1 MKEKL
6 KFLTKENYTFLIA
19 IPALASLVLFFYE
32 KILGTIGFIL
42 CLVLY
47 FYIKKIDEDRTDFF
61 QEYVDE
67 MDYSFDEIT
76 KNVVFQM
83 PFPIVILEDGKV
95 IKWHNSN
102 FKGLFEA
109 KNLIGKNINNFIAD
123 FSDID
128 FEENTS
134 RSKKV
139 NIYDK
144 TYEFYY
150 STIDRDKYDEKLTF
164 IYGIDNSQDERVK
177 KIFKDRRLVVLSM
190 YIDNYDDLRQSTKA
204 SFRSSLTGEIDRIIM
219 NYFEKYGAIVRKYE
233 NDRYMVMVHYTD
245 YQKIYENKFQILDL
259 VREVDRGN
267 SIQPTLSIGVGLA
280 GKNPL
285 DVYEDS
291 RISIDIALSRGGD
304 QVVIK
309 EGETYEYLGGKSK
322 ATEKTSKV
330 RSRVISQ
337 ALKRMIQSSS
347 KVFVMGHNNPDMDA
361 FGSAL
366 GIYEV
371 VKKSQKDCYFLLNE
385 VNKPIENIYNRT
397 VENLEGFR
405 EDVISEIKALELMDQ
420 SSLVIVTDN
429 HRKNSTEAPSLL
441 DKTDQIVVIDHHRR
455 GNDYI
460 RNATISYIEPYA
472 SSASELVTEIL
483 YYYDESF
490 KARVPVAE
498 ALLAGL
504 TVDTKN
510 FVYQTGVRT
519 FESAS
524 ILKRWG
530 ADSIIIKR
538 MFKDDFEIVKYKSEV
553 IADSIVV
560 NDFIAVGHFNRE
572 MDGSTLI
579 ASQAAD
585 DLLNI
590 KGVKASFVLTR
601 SNDKI
606 HISGRSLGDIS
617 VQLILERIGGGGHL
631 TAAATQLNMSI
642 KEAELM
648 LKKAIDEYLKEEMTD
663 DEGNSNWRYK
673 KNR

>member
-6 KFLTKENYTFLIA
+6 KYFTKENYLFIL
-19 IPALASLVLFFYE
+19 ALPLVISIILFFYE
-32 KILGTIGFIL
+32 KIFATIGLIL
-42 CLVLY
+42 VVVLY
-47 FYIKKIDEDRTDFF
+47 FYIRKIDEHNEDFF
-61 QEYVDE
+61 QSYIDE

-76 KNVVFQM
+76 KNIVFQM
-83 PFPIVILEDGKV
+83 PFPIVILEEGKI

-102 FKGLFEA
+102 FKELFKA
-109 KNLIGKNINNFIAD
+109 KNLIGKSINSFVSDFNEID
-123 FSDID
+123 FSKESDKAI
-128 FEENTS
+128 T
-134 RSKKV
+134 V

-144 TYEFYY
+144 TFEFYY
-150 STIDRDKYDEKLTF
+150 STIKREKYGKELTF
-164 IYGIDNSQDERVK
+164 VYGIDNTSDENIK

-204 SFRSSLTGEIDRIIM
+204 SDRSSLTGEIDRIIM
-219 NYFEKYGAIVRKYE
+219 NYFEKYGAMVRKYE
-233 NDRYMVMVHYTD
+233 NDRYMVMIHYDD
-245 YQKIYENKFQILDL
+245 YVKIYESKFKILDL
-259 VREVDRGN
+259 VREVKKGN
-267 SIQPTLSIGVGLA
+267 SIEPTLSVGVGLS
-280 GKNPL
+280 GSKPI
-285 DVYEDS
+285 DIYEES
-291 RISIDIALSRGGD
+291 RVSIDIALSRGGD

-309 EGETYEYLGGKSK
+309 EGDNYEYYGGKSK
-322 ATEKTSKV
+322 ATEKISKV

-337 ALKRMIQSSS
+337 ALKRMVENSS
-347 KVFVMGHNNPDMDA
+347 KVFVMGHNNPDMDS

-366 GIYEV
+366 GIYEGI
-371 VKKSQKDCYFLLNE
+371 KSIGKDCYFVLNG
-385 VNKPIENIYNRT
+385 VNKPIENIYNKT
-397 VENLEGFR
+397 IEDLEGFR
-405 EDVISEIKALELMDQ
+405 ENIVTEIRALELMDQ
-420 SSLVIVTDN
+420 GSLVIVTDN
-429 HRKNSTEAPSLL
+429 HRKNSTEAPSIL
-441 DKTDQIVVIDHHRR
+441 DKTDQIVIIDHHRR

-483 YYYDESF
+483 NYFDESF

-519 FESAS
+519 FEAAS

-538 MFKDDFEIVKYKSEV
+538 MFKDDFQIVKYKSEV
-553 IADSIVV
+553 IADSTVV
-560 NDFIAVGHFNRE
+560 NDFIAIGHFNRE

-590 KGVKASFVLTR
+590 KGVRASFVLTK
-601 SNDKI
+601 SNDRI

-631 TAAATQLNMSI
+631 TSAATQLDMSI
-642 KEAELM
+642 DEAEVM
-648 LKKAIDEYLKEEMTD
+648 LKKAIKEYLEEEVEDYEDNT
-663 DEGNSNWRYK
+663 N
-673 KNR
+673 

>member
-6 KFLTKENYTFLIA
+6 KYFTKENYLFIL
-19 IPALASLVLFFYE
+19 ALPLVISIILFFYE
-32 KILGTIGFIL
+32 KIFATIGIIL
-42 CLVLY
+42 VVVLY
-47 FYIKKIDEDRTDFF
+47 FYIRKIDEHNEDFF
-61 QEYVDE
+61 QSYIDE

-76 KNVVFQM
+76 KNIVFQM
-83 PFPIVILEDGKV
+83 PFPIVILEEGKI

-102 FKGLFEA
+102 FKELFEA
-109 KNLIGKNINNFIAD
+109 KNLIGKSINSFVSDFNEID
-123 FSDID
+123 FSKESDKAI
-128 FEENTS
+128 T
-134 RSKKV
+134 V

-144 TYEFYY
+144 TFEFYY
-150 STIDRDKYDEKLTF
+150 STIKREKYSKELTF
-164 IYGIDNSQDERVK
+164 VYGIDNTSDENIK

-204 SFRSSLTGEIDRIIM
+204 SDRSSLTGEIDRIIM
-219 NYFEKYGAIVRKYE
+219 NYFEKYGAMVRKYE
-233 NDRYMVMVHYTD
+233 NDRYMVMIHYDD
-245 YQKIYENKFQILDL
+245 YVKIYESKFKILDL
-259 VREVDRGN
+259 VREVKKGN
-267 SIQPTLSIGVGLA
+267 SIEPTLSVGVGLS
-280 GKNPL
+280 GSKPI
-285 DVYEDS
+285 DIYEES
-291 RISIDIALSRGGD
+291 RVSIDIALSRGGD

-309 EGETYEYLGGKSK
+309 EGDNYEYYGGKSK
-322 ATEKTSKV
+322 ATEKISKV

-337 ALKRMIQSSS
+337 ALKRMVENSS
-347 KVFVMGHNNPDMDA
+347 KVFVMGHNNPDMDS

-366 GIYEV
+366 GIYEGI
-371 VKKSQKDCYFLLNE
+371 KSIGKDCYFVLNG

-397 VENLEGFR
+397 IEDLEGFR
-405 EDVISEIKALELMDQ
+405 ENIVTEIRALELMDQ
-420 SSLVIVTDN
+420 GSLVIVTDN
-429 HRKNSTEAPSLL
+429 HRKNSTEAPSIL
-441 DKTDQIVVIDHHRR
+441 DKTDQIVIIDHHRR

-483 YYYDESF
+483 NYFDESF

-519 FESAS
+519 FEAAS

-538 MFKDDFEIVKYKSEV
+538 MFKDDFQIVKYKSEV
-553 IADSIVV
+553 IADSTVV
-560 NDFIAVGHFNRE
+560 NDFIAIGHFNRE

-590 KGVKASFVLTR
+590 KGVRASFVLTK
-601 SNDKI
+601 SNDRI

-631 TAAATQLNMSI
+631 TSAATQLDMSI
-642 KEAELM
+642 DEAEVM
-648 LKKAIDEYLKEEMTD
+648 LKKAIKEYLEEEIEDYEDNT
-663 DEGNSNWRYK
+663 N
-673 KNR
+673 

>member
-1 MKEKL
+1 MKDKL
-6 KFLTKENYTFLIA
+6 RYFTKENYIFILILPLL
-19 IPALASLVLFFYE
+19 ISLILFFYE
-32 KILGTIGFIL
+32 KIFATIGLIFVVL
-42 CLVLY
+42 LY
-47 FYIKKIDEDRTDFF
+47 FYIKNIDDKNEDFF
-61 QEYVDE
+61 QAYIDE
-67 MDYSFDEIT
+67 MDYSFEEIT

-83 PFPIVILEDGKV
+83 PFPIVILEDGKT

-102 FKGLFEA
+102 FKELFEA
-109 KNLIGKNINNFIAD
+109 KNLIGKSVNNFITD
-123 FSDID
+123 FNSVD
-128 FEENTS
+128 FTKQS
-134 RSKKV
+134 SKPITV

-144 TYEFYY
+144 VYEFYY
-150 STIDRDKYDEKLTF
+150 STIKREKFDDELTF
-164 IYGIDNSQDERVK
+164 IYGIDNTSDENIK
-177 KIFKDRRLVVLSM
+177 KIFKDRRLVFFTM
-190 YIDNYDDLRQSTKA
+190 YIDNFDDLRQSTKA
-204 SFRSSLTGEIDRIIM
+204 SDRSSLTGEIDKQIM
-219 NYFEKYGAIVRKYE
+219 NYFDKYGAMVRKYE
-233 NDRYMVMVHYTD
+233 NDRYMVMIHYED
-245 YQKIYENKFQILDL
+245 YQKIYEDKFKILDF
-259 VREVDRGN
+259 VREIKKGN
-267 SIQPTLSIGVGLA
+267 SIQPTLSIGVGLS
-280 GKNPL
+280 GSKPYNI
-285 DVYEDS
+285 YEES

-309 EGETYEYLGGKSK
+309 EGDNYEYFGGKSK
-322 ATEKTSKV
+322 ATEKISKV

-337 ALKRMIQSSS
+337 TLKRLVETSS
-347 KVFVMGHNNPDMDA
+347 KVFVMGHNNPDMDS

-366 GIYEV
+366 GIYEGI
-371 VKKSQKDCYFLLNE
+371 KSIGKECYFVLND

-397 VENLEGFR
+397 VEDLEGFR
-405 EDVISEIKALELMDQ
+405 EDIVTEIKALELMDQ
-420 SSLVIVTDN
+420 RSLVIVTDN

-441 DKTDQIVVIDHHRR
+441 DKTDQIVIIDHHRR

-483 YYYDESF
+483 NYFDESF

-519 FESAS
+519 FEAAS

-553 IADSIVV
+553 IADSTIV
-560 NDFIAVGHFNRE
+560 NDFIAIGHFNRE

-631 TAAATQLNMSI
+631 TSAATQLDMSI
-642 KEAELM
+642 EEAEIM
-648 LKKAIDEYLKEEMTD
+648 LKKAIKEYLEEELQ
-663 DEGNSNWRYK
+663 DEDNIN
-673 KNR
+673 

>member
-6 KFLTKENYTFLIA
+6 RYFTKENYIFILILPL
-19 IPALASLVLFFYE
+19 IISIILFFYE
-32 KILGTIGFIL
+32 KIFATIGLIL
-42 CLVLY
+42 VVLLY
-47 FYIKKIDEDRTDFF
+47 FYIKKIDDNNEDFF
-61 QEYVDE
+61 QAYIDE
-67 MDYSFDEIT
+67 LDYSFDEIT

-83 PFPIVILEDGKV
+83 PFPIVILEDGKT

-102 FKGLFEA
+102 FKELFEA
-109 KNLIGKNINNFIAD
+109 KNLIGKSVNNFITD
-123 FSDID
+123 FSQID
-128 FEENTS
+128 F
-134 RSKKV
+134 SKQSTDPITV
-139 NIYDK
+139 DIYDK
-144 TYEFYY
+144 VYEFYY
-150 STIDRDKYDEKLTF
+150 STIKREKFDDELTF
-164 IYGIDNSQDERVK
+164 VYGIDNTSDENIK
-177 KIFKDRRLVVLSM
+177 KIFKDRRLVVLTM
-190 YIDNYDDLRQSTKA
+190 YIDNFDDLRQSTKA
-204 SFRSSLTGEIDRIIM
+204 SDRSSLTGEIDRIIM
-219 NYFEKYGAIVRKYE
+219 NYFEKFGAMVRKYE
-233 NDRYMVMVHYTD
+233 NDRYMVMIHYDD
-245 YQKIYENKFQILDL
+245 YKKIYDSKFKILDL
-259 VREVDRGN
+259 VREVKKGN
-267 SIQPTLSIGVGLA
+267 SIQPTLSVGVGLS
-280 GKNPL
+280 GSKPI
-285 DVYEDS
+285 DIYEES

-309 EGETYEYLGGKSK
+309 EGDNYEYFGGKSK
-322 ATEKTSKV
+322 ATEKISKV

-337 ALKRMIQSSS
+337 ALKRMVETSS
-347 KVFVMGHNNPDMDA
+347 KVFVMGHNNPDMDS

-366 GIYEV
+366 GIYEGI
-371 VKKSQKDCYFLLNE
+371 KSIGKECYFVLNE

-397 VENLEGFR
+397 VEDLEGFR
-405 EDVISEIKALELMDQ
+405 ENVVTEIKALELMDQ
-420 SSLVIVTDN
+420 GSLVIVTDN
-429 HRKNSTEAPSLL
+429 HRKNSTEAPSLV
-441 DKTDQIVVIDHHRR
+441 DRTEQIVIIDHHRR

-483 YYYDESF
+483 NYFDESF

-519 FESAS
+519 FEAAS

-553 IADSIVV
+553 IADSTVV
-560 NDFIAVGHFNRE
+560 NDFIAIGHFNRE

-631 TAAATQLNMSI
+631 TSAATQLDMSI
-642 KEAELM
+642 EEAEIM
-648 LKKAIDEYLKEEMTD
+648 LKKAIKEYLEE
-663 DEGNSNWRYK
+663 EVE
-673 KNR
+673 KNEDNIN

>member
-6 KFLTKENYTFLIA
+6 RYFTKENYIFILILPL
-19 IPALASLVLFFYE
+19 IISIILFFYE
-32 KILGTIGFIL
+32 KIFATIGLIL
-42 CLVLY
+42 VVLLY
-47 FYIKKIDEDRTDFF
+47 FYIKKIDDNNEDFF
-61 QEYVDE
+61 QAYIDE
-67 MDYSFDEIT
+67 LDYSFDEIT

-83 PFPIVILEDGKV
+83 PFPIVILEDGKT

-102 FKGLFEA
+102 FKELFEA
-109 KNLIGKNINNFIAD
+109 KNLIGKSVNNFITD
-123 FSDID
+123 FSQID
-128 FEENTS
+128 F
-134 RSKKV
+134 SKQSTDPITV
-139 NIYDK
+139 DIYDK
-144 TYEFYY
+144 VYEFYY
-150 STIDRDKYDEKLTF
+150 STIKREKFDDELTF
-164 IYGIDNSQDERVK
+164 VYGIDNTSDENIK
-177 KIFKDRRLVVLSM
+177 KIFKDRRLVVLTM
-190 YIDNYDDLRQSTKA
+190 YIDNFDDLRQSTKA
-204 SFRSSLTGEIDRIIM
+204 SDRSSLTGEIDRIIM
-219 NYFEKYGAIVRKYE
+219 NYFEKFGAMVRKYE
-233 NDRYMVMVHYTD
+233 NDRYMVMIHYDD
-245 YQKIYENKFQILDL
+245 YKKIYDSKFKILDL
-259 VREVDRGN
+259 VREVKKGN
-267 SIQPTLSIGVGLA
+267 SIQPTLSVGVGLS
-280 GKNPL
+280 GSKPI
-285 DVYEDS
+285 DIYEES

-309 EGETYEYLGGKSK
+309 EGDNYEYFGGKSK
-322 ATEKTSKV
+322 ATEKISKV

-337 ALKRMIQSSS
+337 ALKRMVETSS
-347 KVFVMGHNNPDMDA
+347 KVFVMGHNNPDMDS

-366 GIYEV
+366 GIYEGI
-371 VKKSQKDCYFLLNE
+371 KSIGKECYFVLNE

-397 VENLEGFR
+397 VEDLEGFR
-405 EDVISEIKALELMDQ
+405 ENVVTEIKALELMDQ
-420 SSLVIVTDN
+420 GSLVIVTDN
-429 HRKNSTEAPSLL
+429 HRKNSTEAPSLV
-441 DKTDQIVVIDHHRR
+441 DRTEQIVIIDHHRR

-483 YYYDESF
+483 NYFDESF

-519 FESAS
+519 FEAAS

-553 IADSIVV
+553 IADSTVV
-560 NDFIAVGHFNRE
+560 NDFIAIGHFNRE

-631 TAAATQLNMSI
+631 TSAATQLDMSI
-642 KEAELM
+642 EEAEIM
-648 LKKAIDEYLKEEMTD
+648 LKKAIKEYLEEEVEENED
-663 DEGNSNWRYK
+663 NIN
-673 KNR
+673 

>member
-6 KFLTKENYTFLIA
+6 RYFTKENYIFILILPL
-19 IPALASLVLFFYE
+19 IISIILFFYE
-32 KILGTIGFIL
+32 KIFATIGLIL
-42 CLVLY
+42 VVLLY
-47 FYIKKIDEDRTDFF
+47 FYIKKIDDNNEDFF
-61 QEYVDE
+61 QAYIDE
-67 MDYSFDEIT
+67 LDYSFDEIT

-83 PFPIVILEDGKV
+83 PFPIVILEDGKT

-102 FKGLFEA
+102 FKELFEA
-109 KNLIGKNINNFIAD
+109 KNLIGKSVNNFITD
-123 FSDID
+123 FSQID
-128 FEENTS
+128 F
-134 RSKKV
+134 SKQSTDPITV
-139 NIYDK
+139 DIYDK
-144 TYEFYY
+144 VYEFYY
-150 STIDRDKYDEKLTF
+150 STIKREKFDDELTF
-164 IYGIDNSQDERVK
+164 VYGIDNTSDENIK
-177 KIFKDRRLVVLSM
+177 KIFKDRRLVVLTM
-190 YIDNYDDLRQSTKA
+190 YIDNFDDLRQSTKA
-204 SFRSSLTGEIDRIIM
+204 SDRSSLTGEIDRIIM
-219 NYFEKYGAIVRKYE
+219 NYFEKYGAMVRKYE
-233 NDRYMVMVHYTD
+233 NDRYMVMIHYDD
-245 YQKIYENKFQILDL
+245 YKKIYDSKFKILDL
-259 VREVDRGN
+259 VRDVKKGN
-267 SIQPTLSIGVGLA
+267 SIQPTLSVGVGLS
-280 GKNPL
+280 GSKPI
-285 DVYEDS
+285 DVYEES

-309 EGETYEYLGGKSK
+309 EGDNYEYFGGKSK
-322 ATEKTSKV
+322 ATEKISKV

-337 ALKRMIQSSS
+337 ALKRMVETSS
-347 KVFVMGHNNPDMDA
+347 KVFVMGHNNPDMDS

-366 GIYEV
+366 GIYEGI
-371 VKKSQKDCYFLLNE
+371 KSIGKECYFVLNE

-397 VENLEGFR
+397 VEDLEGFR
-405 EDVISEIKALELMDQ
+405 ENVVTEIKALELMDQ
-420 SSLVIVTDN
+420 GSLVIVTDN
-429 HRKNSTEAPSLL
+429 HRKNSTEAPSLI
-441 DKTDQIVVIDHHRR
+441 DRTEQIVIIDHHRR

-483 YYYDESF
+483 NYFDESF

-519 FESAS
+519 FEVAS

-553 IADSIVV
+553 IADSTVV
-560 NDFIAVGHFNRE
+560 NDFIAIGHFNRE

-631 TAAATQLNMSI
+631 TSAATQLDMSI
-642 KEAELM
+642 EEAEIM
-648 LKKAIDEYLKEEMTD
+648 LKKAIKEYLEE
-663 DEGNSNWRYK
+663 EVE
-673 KNR
+673 KNEDNIN

>member
-6 KFLTKENYTFLIA
+6 RYFTKENYIFILILPL
-19 IPALASLVLFFYE
+19 IISIILFFYE
-32 KILGTIGFIL
+32 KIFATIGLIL
-42 CLVLY
+42 VVLLY
-47 FYIKKIDEDRTDFF
+47 FYIRKIDDNNEDFF
-61 QEYVDE
+61 QAYIDE
-67 MDYSFDEIT
+67 LDYSFDEIT

-83 PFPIVILEDGKV
+83 PFPIVILEDGKT

-102 FKGLFEA
+102 FKELFEA
-109 KNLIGKNINNFIAD
+109 KNLIGKSVNNFITD
-123 FSDID
+123 FSQID
-128 FEENTS
+128 F
-134 RSKKV
+134 SKQSTDPITV
-139 NIYDK
+139 DIYDK
-144 TYEFYY
+144 VYEFYY
-150 STIDRDKYDEKLTF
+150 STIKREKFDDELTF
-164 IYGIDNSQDERVK
+164 VYGIDNTSDENIK
-177 KIFKDRRLVVLSM
+177 KIFKDRRLVVLTM
-190 YIDNYDDLRQSTKA
+190 YIDNFDDLRQSTKA
-204 SFRSSLTGEIDRIIM
+204 SDRSSLTGEIDRIIM
-219 NYFEKYGAIVRKYE
+219 NYFEKFGAMVRKYE
-233 NDRYMVMVHYTD
+233 NDRYMAMIHYDD
-245 YQKIYENKFQILDL
+245 YKKIYDSKFKILDL
-259 VREVDRGN
+259 VREVKKGN
-267 SIQPTLSIGVGLA
+267 SIQPTLSVGVGLS
-280 GKNPL
+280 GSKPI
-285 DVYEDS
+285 DIYEES

-309 EGETYEYLGGKSK
+309 EGDNYEYFGGKSK
-322 ATEKTSKV
+322 ATEKISKV

-337 ALKRMIQSSS
+337 ALKRMVETSS
-347 KVFVMGHNNPDMDA
+347 KVFVMGHNNPDMDS

-366 GIYEV
+366 GIYEGI
-371 VKKSQKDCYFLLNE
+371 KSIGKECYFVLNE

-397 VENLEGFR
+397 VEDLEGFR
-405 EDVISEIKALELMDQ
+405 ENVVTEIKALELMDQ
-420 SSLVIVTDN
+420 GSLVIVTDN
-429 HRKNSTEAPSLL
+429 HRKNSTEAPSLI
-441 DKTDQIVVIDHHRR
+441 DRTEQIVIIDHHRR

-483 YYYDESF
+483 NYFDESF

-519 FESAS
+519 FEAAS

-538 MFKDDFEIVKYKSEV
+538 MFKDDFKIVKYKSEV
-553 IADSIVV
+553 IADSTVV
-560 NDFIAVGHFNRE
+560 NDFIAIGHFNRE

-631 TAAATQLNMSI
+631 TSAATQLDMSI
-642 KEAELM
+642 EEAEIM
-648 LKKAIDEYLKEEMTD
+648 LKKAIKEYLEE
-663 DEGNSNWRYK
+663 EVE
-673 KNR
+673 KNEDNIN

>member
-6 KFLTKENYTFLIA
+6 KYFTKENYLFIL
-19 IPALASLVLFFYE
+19 ALPLVISIILFFYE
-32 KILGTIGFIL
+32 KIFATIGIIL
-42 CLVLY
+42 VVVLY
-47 FYIKKIDEDRTDFF
+47 FYIRKIDEHNEDFF
-61 QEYVDE
+61 QSYIDE

-76 KNVVFQM
+76 KNIVFQI
-83 PFPIVILEDGKV
+83 PFPIVILEEGKI

-102 FKGLFEA
+102 FKELFEA
-109 KNLIGKNINNFIAD
+109 KNLIGKSINSFVSDFNEID
-123 FSDID
+123 FSKESDKAI
-128 FEENTS
+128 T
-134 RSKKV
+134 V

-144 TYEFYY
+144 TFEFYY
-150 STIDRDKYDEKLTF
+150 STIKREKYGKELTF
-164 IYGIDNSQDERVK
+164 VYGIDNTSDENIK
-177 KIFKDRRLVVLSM
+177 KIFKERRLVVLSM

-204 SFRSSLTGEIDRIIM
+204 SDRSSLTGEIDRIIM
-219 NYFEKYGAIVRKYE
+219 NYFEKYGAMVRKYE
-233 NDRYMVMVHYTD
+233 NDRYMVMIHYDD
-245 YQKIYENKFQILDL
+245 YVKIYESKFKILDL
-259 VREVDRGN
+259 VREVKKGN
-267 SIQPTLSIGVGLA
+267 SIEPTLSVGVGLS
-280 GKNPL
+280 GSKPI
-285 DVYEDS
+285 DIYEES
-291 RISIDIALSRGGD
+291 RVSIDIALSRGGD

-309 EGETYEYLGGKSK
+309 EGDNYEYYGGKSK
-322 ATEKTSKV
+322 ATEKISKV

-337 ALKRMIQSSS
+337 ALKRMVENSS
-347 KVFVMGHNNPDMDA
+347 KVFVMGHNNPDMDS

-366 GIYEV
+366 GIYEGI
-371 VKKSQKDCYFLLNE
+371 KSIGKDCYFILNG

-397 VENLEGFR
+397 IEDLEGFR
-405 EDVISEIKALELMDQ
+405 ENIVTEIRALELMDQ
-420 SSLVIVTDN
+420 GSLVIVTDN
-429 HRKNSTEAPSLL
+429 HRKNSTEAPSIL
-441 DKTDQIVVIDHHRR
+441 DKTDQIVIIDHHRR

-483 YYYDESF
+483 NYFDESF

-519 FESAS
+519 FEAAS

-538 MFKDDFEIVKYKSEV
+538 MFKDDFQIVKYKSEV
-553 IADSIVV
+553 IADSTVV
-560 NDFIAVGHFNRE
+560 NDFIAIGHFNRE

-590 KGVKASFVLTR
+590 KGVRASFVLTK
-601 SNDKI
+601 SNDRI

-631 TAAATQLNMSI
+631 TSAATQLDMSI
-642 KEAELM
+642 DEAEVM
-648 LKKAIDEYLKEEMTD
+648 LKKAIKEYLEEEVEDYEDNT
-663 DEGNSNWRYK
+663 N
-673 KNR
+673 

>member
-6 KFLTKENYTFLIA
+6 KYFTKENYLFIL
-19 IPALASLVLFFYE
+19 ALPLVISIILFFYE
-32 KILGTIGFIL
+32 KIFATIGIIL
-42 CLVLY
+42 VVVLY
-47 FYIKKIDEDRTDFF
+47 FYIRKIDEHNEDFF
-61 QEYVDE
+61 QSYIDE

-76 KNVVFQM
+76 KNIVFQM
-83 PFPIVILEDGKV
+83 PFPIVILEEGKI

-102 FKGLFEA
+102 FKELFEA
-109 KNLIGKNINNFIAD
+109 KNLIGKSINSFVSDFNEID
-123 FSDID
+123 FSKESDKAI
-128 FEENTS
+128 T
-134 RSKKV
+134 V

-144 TYEFYY
+144 TFEFYY
-150 STIDRDKYDEKLTF
+150 STIKREKYGKELTF
-164 IYGIDNSQDERVK
+164 VYGIDNTSDENIK

-204 SFRSSLTGEIDRIIM
+204 SDRSSLTGEIDRIIM
-219 NYFEKYGAIVRKYE
+219 NYFEKYGAMVRKYE
-233 NDRYMVMVHYTD
+233 NDRYMVMIHYDD
-245 YQKIYENKFQILDL
+245 YVKIYESKFKILDL
-259 VREVDRGN
+259 VREVKKGN
-267 SIQPTLSIGVGLA
+267 SIEPTLSVGVGLS
-280 GKNPL
+280 GSKPI
-285 DVYEDS
+285 DIYEES
-291 RISIDIALSRGGD
+291 RVSIDIALSRGGD

-309 EGETYEYLGGKSK
+309 EGDNYEYYGGKSK
-322 ATEKTSKV
+322 ATEKISKV

-337 ALKRMIQSSS
+337 ALKRMVENSS
-347 KVFVMGHNNPDMDA
+347 KVFVMGHNNPDMDS

-366 GIYEV
+366 GIYEGI
-371 VKKSQKDCYFLLNE
+371 KSIGKDCYFVLNG

-397 VENLEGFR
+397 IEDLEGFR
-405 EDVISEIKALELMDQ
+405 ENIVTEIRALELMDQ
-420 SSLVIVTDN
+420 GSLVIVTDN
-429 HRKNSTEAPSLL
+429 HRKNSTEAPSIL
-441 DKTDQIVVIDHHRR
+441 DKTDQIVIIDHHRR

-483 YYYDESF
+483 NYFDESF

-519 FESAS
+519 FEAAS

-538 MFKDDFEIVKYKSEV
+538 MFKDDFQIVKYKSEV
-553 IADSIVV
+553 IADSTVV
-560 NDFIAVGHFNRE
+560 NDFIAIGHFNRE

-590 KGVKASFVLTR
+590 KGVRASFVLTK
-601 SNDKI
+601 SNDRI

-631 TAAATQLNMSI
+631 TSAATQLDMSI
-642 KEAELM
+642 DEAEVM
-648 LKKAIDEYLKEEMTD
+648 LKKAIKEYLEEEVEDYEDNT
-663 DEGNSNWRYK
+663 NWWC
-673 KNR
+673 

>member
-6 KFLTKENYTFLIA
+6 RYFTKENYIFILILPL
-19 IPALASLVLFFYE
+19 IISIILFFYE
-32 KILGTIGFIL
+32 KIFATIGLIL
-42 CLVLY
+42 VVLLY
-47 FYIKKIDEDRTDFF
+47 FYIKKIDDNNEDFF
-61 QEYVDE
+61 QAYIDE
-67 MDYSFDEIT
+67 LDYSFDEIT

-83 PFPIVILEDGKV
+83 PFPIVILEDGKT

-102 FKGLFEA
+102 FKELFEA
-109 KNLIGKNINNFIAD
+109 KNLIGKSVNNFITD
-123 FSDID
+123 FSQID
-128 FEENTS
+128 F
-134 RSKKV
+134 SKQSTDPITV
-139 NIYDK
+139 DIYDK
-144 TYEFYY
+144 VYEFYY
-150 STIDRDKYDEKLTF
+150 STIKREKFDDELTF
-164 IYGIDNSQDERVK
+164 VYGIDNTSDENIK
-177 KIFKDRRLVVLSM
+177 KIFKDRRLVVLTM
-190 YIDNYDDLRQSTKA
+190 YIDNFDDLRQSTKA
-204 SFRSSLTGEIDRIIM
+204 SDRSSLTGEIDRIIM
-219 NYFEKYGAIVRKYE
+219 NYFEKFGAMVRKYE
-233 NDRYMVMVHYTD
+233 NDRYMVMIHYDD
-245 YQKIYENKFQILDL
+245 YKKIYDSKFKILDL
-259 VREVDRGN
+259 VREVKKGN
-267 SIQPTLSIGVGLA
+267 SIQPTLSVGVGLS
-280 GKNPL
+280 GSKPI
-285 DVYEDS
+285 DIYEES

-309 EGETYEYLGGKSK
+309 EGDNYEYFGGKSK
-322 ATEKTSKV
+322 ATEKISKV

-337 ALKRMIQSSS
+337 ALKRMVETSS
-347 KVFVMGHNNPDMDA
+347 KVFIMGHNNPDMDS

-366 GIYEV
+366 GIYEGI
-371 VKKSQKDCYFLLNE
+371 KSIGKECYFVLNE

-397 VENLEGFR
+397 VEDLEGFR
-405 EDVISEIKALELMDQ
+405 ENVVTEIKALELMDQ
-420 SSLVIVTDN
+420 GSLVIVTDN
-429 HRKNSTEAPSLL
+429 HRKNSTEAPSLI
-441 DKTDQIVVIDHHRR
+441 DRTEQIVIIDHHRR

-483 YYYDESF
+483 NYFDESF

-519 FESAS
+519 FEAAS

-553 IADSIVV
+553 IADSTVV
-560 NDFIAVGHFNRE
+560 NDFIAIGHFNRE

-631 TAAATQLNMSI
+631 TSAATQLDMSI
-642 KEAELM
+642 EEAEIM
-648 LKKAIDEYLKEEMTD
+648 LKKAIKEYLEE
-663 DEGNSNWRYK
+663 EVE
-673 KNR
+673 KNEDNIN

>member
-6 KFLTKENYTFLIA
+6 RYFTKENYIFILILPL
-19 IPALASLVLFFYE
+19 IISIILFFYE
-32 KILGTIGFIL
+32 KIFATIGLIL
-42 CLVLY
+42 VVLLY
-47 FYIKKIDEDRTDFF
+47 FYIKKIDDNNEDFF
-61 QEYVDE
+61 QAYIDE
-67 MDYSFDEIT
+67 LDYSFDEIT

-83 PFPIVILEDGKV
+83 PFPIVILEDGKT

-102 FKGLFEA
+102 FKELFEA
-109 KNLIGKNINNFIAD
+109 KNLIGKSVNNFITD
-123 FSDID
+123 FSQID
-128 FEENTS
+128 F
-134 RSKKV
+134 SKQSTDPITV
-139 NIYDK
+139 DIYDK
-144 TYEFYY
+144 VYEFYY
-150 STIDRDKYDEKLTF
+150 STIKREKFDDELTF
-164 IYGIDNSQDERVK
+164 IYGIDNTSDENIK
-177 KIFKDRRLVVLSM
+177 KIFKDRRLVVLTM
-190 YIDNYDDLRQSTKA
+190 YIDNFDDLRQSTKA
-204 SFRSSLTGEIDRIIM
+204 SDRSSLTGEIDRIIM
-219 NYFEKYGAIVRKYE
+219 NYFEKYGAMVRKYE
-233 NDRYMVMVHYTD
+233 NDRYMVMIHYED
-245 YQKIYENKFQILDL
+245 YKKIYDSKFKILDL
-259 VREVDRGN
+259 VRDVKKGN
-267 SIQPTLSIGVGLA
+267 SIQPTLSVGVGLS
-280 GKNPL
+280 GSKPI
-285 DVYEDS
+285 DVYEES

-309 EGETYEYLGGKSK
+309 EGDNYEYFGGKSK
-322 ATEKTSKV
+322 ATEKISKV

-337 ALKRMIQSSS
+337 ALKRMVETSS
-347 KVFVMGHNNPDMDA
+347 KVFVMGHNNPDMDS

-366 GIYEV
+366 GIYEGI
-371 VKKSQKDCYFLLNE
+371 KSIGKECYFVLNE

-397 VENLEGFR
+397 VEDLEGFR
-405 EDVISEIKALELMDQ
+405 ENVVTEIKALELMDQ
-420 SSLVIVTDN
+420 GSLVIVTDN
-429 HRKNSTEAPSLL
+429 HRKNSTEAPSLI
-441 DKTDQIVVIDHHRR
+441 DRTEQIVIIDHHRR

-483 YYYDESF
+483 NYFDESF

-519 FESAS
+519 FEAAS

-553 IADSIVV
+553 IADSTVV
-560 NDFIAVGHFNRE
+560 NDFIAIGHFNRE

-631 TAAATQLNMSI
+631 TSAATQLDMSI
-642 KEAELM
+642 EEAEIM
-648 LKKAIDEYLKEEMTD
+648 LKKAIKEYLEE
-663 DEGNSNWRYK
+663 EVR
-673 KNR
+673 KNEDNIN

>member
-6 KFLTKENYTFLIA
+6 RYFTKENYIFILILPL
-19 IPALASLVLFFYE
+19 IISIILFFYE
-32 KILGTIGFIL
+32 KIFATIGLIL
-42 CLVLY
+42 VVLLY
-47 FYIKKIDEDRTDFF
+47 FYIKKIDDNNEDFF
-61 QEYVDE
+61 QAYIDE
-67 MDYSFDEIT
+67 LDYSFDEIT

-83 PFPIVILEDGKV
+83 PFPIVILEDGKT

-102 FKGLFEA
+102 FKELFEA
-109 KNLIGKNINNFIAD
+109 KNLIGKSVNNFITD
-123 FSDID
+123 FSQID
-128 FEENTS
+128 F
-134 RSKKV
+134 SKESTDPITV
-139 NIYDK
+139 DIYDK
-144 TYEFYY
+144 VYEFYY
-150 STIDRDKYDEKLTF
+150 STIKREKFDDELTF
-164 IYGIDNSQDERVK
+164 IYGIDNTSDENIK
-177 KIFKDRRLVVLSM
+177 KIFKDRRLVVLTM
-190 YIDNYDDLRQSTKA
+190 YIDNFDDLRQSTKA
-204 SFRSSLTGEIDRIIM
+204 SDRSSLTGEIDRIIM
-219 NYFEKYGAIVRKYE
+219 NYFEKYGAMVRKYE
-233 NDRYMVMVHYTD
+233 NDRYMVMIHYED
-245 YQKIYENKFQILDL
+245 YKKIYDSKFKILDL
-259 VREVDRGN
+259 VRDVKKGN
-267 SIQPTLSIGVGLA
+267 SIQPTLSVGVGLS
-280 GKNPL
+280 GSKPI
-285 DVYEDS
+285 DVYEES

-309 EGETYEYLGGKSK
+309 EGDNYEYFGGKSK
-322 ATEKTSKV
+322 ATEKISKV

-337 ALKRMIQSSS
+337 ALKRMVETSS
-347 KVFVMGHNNPDMDA
+347 KVFVMGHNNPDMDS

-366 GIYEV
+366 GIYEGI
-371 VKKSQKDCYFLLNE
+371 KSIGKECYFVLNE

-397 VENLEGFR
+397 VEDLEGFR
-405 EDVISEIKALELMDQ
+405 ENVVTEIKALELMDQ
-420 SSLVIVTDN
+420 GSLVIVTDN
-429 HRKNSTEAPSLL
+429 HRKNSTEAPSLI
-441 DKTDQIVVIDHHRR
+441 DRTEQIVIIDHHRR

-483 YYYDESF
+483 NYFDESF

-519 FESAS
+519 FEAAS

-553 IADSIVV
+553 IADSTVV
-560 NDFIAVGHFNRE
+560 NDFIAIGHFNRE

-631 TAAATQLNMSI
+631 TSAATQLDMSI
-642 KEAELM
+642 EEAEIM
-648 LKKAIDEYLKEEMTD
+648 LKKAIKEYLEE
-663 DEGNSNWRYK
+663 EVE
-673 KNR
+673 KNEDNIN

>member
-102 FKGLFEA
+102 FKDLFEA

-519 FESAS
+519 FEAAS

-642 KEAELM
+642 EEAELM

-663 DEGNSNWRYK
+663 DEGNSN
-673 KNR
+673 

>member
-6 KFLTKENYTFLIA
+6 KYFTKENYLFIL
-19 IPALASLVLFFYE
+19 ALPLVISIILFFYE
-32 KILGTIGFIL
+32 KIFATIGIIL
-42 CLVLY
+42 VVVLY
-47 FYIKKIDEDRTDFF
+47 FYIRKIDEHNEDFF
-61 QEYVDE
+61 QSYIDE

-76 KNVVFQM
+76 KNIVFQM
-83 PFPIVILEDGKV
+83 PFPIVILEEGKI

-102 FKGLFEA
+102 FKELFEA
-109 KNLIGKNINNFIAD
+109 KNLIGKSINSFVSDFNEID
-123 FSDID
+123 FSKESDKAI
-128 FEENTS
+128 T
-134 RSKKV
+134 V

-144 TYEFYY
+144 TFEFYY
-150 STIDRDKYDEKLTF
+150 STIKREKYGKELTF
-164 IYGIDNSQDERVK
+164 VYGIDNTSDENIK

-204 SFRSSLTGEIDRIIM
+204 SDRSSLTGEIDRIIM
-219 NYFEKYGAIVRKYE
+219 NYFEKYGAMVRKYE
-233 NDRYMVMVHYTD
+233 NDRYMVMIHYDD
-245 YQKIYENKFQILDL
+245 YVKIYESKFKILDL
-259 VREVDRGN
+259 VREVKKGN
-267 SIQPTLSIGVGLA
+267 SIEPTLSVGVGLS
-280 GKNPL
+280 GSKPI
-285 DVYEDS
+285 DIYEES
-291 RISIDIALSRGGD
+291 RVSIDIALSRGGD

-309 EGETYEYLGGKSK
+309 EGDNYEYYGGKSK
-322 ATEKTSKV
+322 ATEKISKV

-337 ALKRMIQSSS
+337 ALKRMVENSS
-347 KVFVMGHNNPDMDA
+347 KVFVMGHNNPDMDS

-366 GIYEV
+366 GIYEGI
-371 VKKSQKDCYFLLNE
+371 KSIGKDCYFILNG

-397 VENLEGFR
+397 IEDLEGFR
-405 EDVISEIKALELMDQ
+405 ENIVTEIRALELMDQ
-420 SSLVIVTDN
+420 GSLVIVTDN
-429 HRKNSTEAPSLL
+429 HRKNSTEAPSIL
-441 DKTDQIVVIDHHRR
+441 DKTDQIVIIDHHRR

-483 YYYDESF
+483 NYFDESF

-519 FESAS
+519 FEAAS

-538 MFKDDFEIVKYKSEV
+538 MFKDDFQIVKYKSEV
-553 IADSIVV
+553 IADSTVV
-560 NDFIAVGHFNRE
+560 NDFIAIGHFNRE

-590 KGVKASFVLTR
+590 KGVRASFVLTK
-601 SNDKI
+601 SNDRI

-631 TAAATQLNMSI
+631 TSAATQLDMSI
-642 KEAELM
+642 DEAEVM
-648 LKKAIDEYLKEEMTD
+648 LKKAIKEYLEEEVEDYEDNT
-663 DEGNSNWRYK
+663 K
-673 KNR
+673 

>member
-6 KFLTKENYTFLIA
+6 RYFTKENYIFILILPL
-19 IPALASLVLFFYE
+19 IISIILFFYE
-32 KILGTIGFIL
+32 KIFATIGLIL
-42 CLVLY
+42 VVLLY
-47 FYIKKIDEDRTDFF
+47 FYIKKIDDDNEDFF
-61 QEYVDE
+61 QAYIDE
-67 MDYSFDEIT
+67 LDYSFDEIT

-83 PFPIVILEDGKV
+83 PFPIVILEDGKT

-102 FKGLFEA
+102 FKELFEA
-109 KNLIGKNINNFIAD
+109 KNLIGKSVNNFITD
-123 FSDID
+123 FSQID
-128 FEENTS
+128 F
-134 RSKKV
+134 SKQSTDPITV
-139 NIYDK
+139 DIYDK
-144 TYEFYY
+144 VYEFYY
-150 STIDRDKYDEKLTF
+150 STIKREKFDDELTF
-164 IYGIDNSQDERVK
+164 VYGIDNTSDENIK
-177 KIFKDRRLVVLSM
+177 KIFKDRRLVVLTM
-190 YIDNYDDLRQSTKA
+190 YIDNFDDLRQSTKA
-204 SFRSSLTGEIDRIIM
+204 SDRSSLTGEIDRIIM
-219 NYFEKYGAIVRKYE
+219 NYFEKFGAMVRKYE
-233 NDRYMVMVHYTD
+233 NDRYMVMIHYDD
-245 YQKIYENKFQILDL
+245 YKKIYDSKFKILDL
-259 VREVDRGN
+259 VRDVKKGN
-267 SIQPTLSIGVGLA
+267 SIQPTLSVGVGLS
-280 GKNPL
+280 GSKPI
-285 DVYEDS
+285 DIYEES

-309 EGETYEYLGGKSK
+309 EGDNYEYFGGKSK
-322 ATEKTSKV
+322 ATEKISKV

-337 ALKRMIQSSS
+337 ALKRMVETSS
-347 KVFVMGHNNPDMDA
+347 KVFVMGHNNPDMDS

-366 GIYEV
+366 GIYEGI
-371 VKKSQKDCYFLLNE
+371 KSIGKECYFVLNE

-397 VENLEGFR
+397 VEDLEGFR
-405 EDVISEIKALELMDQ
+405 ENVVTEIKALELMDQ
-420 SSLVIVTDN
+420 GSLVIVTDN
-429 HRKNSTEAPSLL
+429 HRKNSTEAPSLI
-441 DKTDQIVVIDHHRR
+441 DRTEQIVIIDHHRR

-483 YYYDESF
+483 NYFDESF

-519 FESAS
+519 FEAAS

-553 IADSIVV
+553 IADSTVV
-560 NDFIAVGHFNRE
+560 NDFIAIGHFNRE

-631 TAAATQLNMSI
+631 TSAATQLDMSI
-642 KEAELM
+642 EEAEIM
-648 LKKAIDEYLKEEMTD
+648 LKKAIKEYLEE
-663 DEGNSNWRYK
+663 EVE
-673 KNR
+673 KNEDNIN

>member
-6 KFLTKENYTFLIA
+6 RYFTKENYIFILILPL
-19 IPALASLVLFFYE
+19 IISIILFFYE
-32 KILGTIGFIL
+32 KIFATIGLIL
-42 CLVLY
+42 VVLLY
-47 FYIKKIDEDRTDFF
+47 FYIKKIDDNNEDFF
-61 QEYVDE
+61 QAYIDE
-67 MDYSFDEIT
+67 LDYSFEEIT

-83 PFPIVILEDGKV
+83 PFPIVILEDGKT

-102 FKGLFEA
+102 FKELFEA
-109 KNLIGKNINNFIAD
+109 KNLIGKSVNNFITD
-123 FSDID
+123 FSQID
-128 FEENTS
+128 F
-134 RSKKV
+134 SKQSTDPITV
-139 NIYDK
+139 DIYDK
-144 TYEFYY
+144 VYEFYY
-150 STIDRDKYDEKLTF
+150 STIKREKFDDELTF
-164 IYGIDNSQDERVK
+164 VYGIDNTSDENIK
-177 KIFKDRRLVVLSM
+177 KIFKDRRLVVLTM
-190 YIDNYDDLRQSTKA
+190 YIDNFDDLRQSTKA
-204 SFRSSLTGEIDRIIM
+204 SDRSSLTGEIDRIIM
-219 NYFEKYGAIVRKYE
+219 NYFEKYGAMVRKYE
-233 NDRYMVMVHYTD
+233 NDRYMVMIHYDD
-245 YQKIYENKFQILDL
+245 YKKIYDSKFKILDL
-259 VREVDRGN
+259 VRDVKKGN
-267 SIQPTLSIGVGLA
+267 SIQPTLSVGVGLS
-280 GKNPL
+280 GSKPI
-285 DVYEDS
+285 DIYEES

-309 EGETYEYLGGKSK
+309 EGDNYEYFGGKSK
-322 ATEKTSKV
+322 ATEKISKV

-337 ALKRMIQSSS
+337 ALKRMVETSS
-347 KVFVMGHNNPDMDA
+347 KVFVMGHNNPDMDS

-366 GIYEV
+366 GIYEGI
-371 VKKSQKDCYFLLNE
+371 KSIGKECYFVLNE

-397 VENLEGFR
+397 VEDLEGFR
-405 EDVISEIKALELMDQ
+405 ENVVTEIKALELMDQ
-420 SSLVIVTDN
+420 GSLVIVTDN
-429 HRKNSTEAPSLL
+429 HRKNSTEAPSLI
-441 DKTDQIVVIDHHRR
+441 DRTEQIVIIDHHRR

-483 YYYDESF
+483 NYFDESF

-519 FESAS
+519 FEAAS

-553 IADSIVV
+553 IADSTVV
-560 NDFIAVGHFNRE
+560 NDFIAIGHFNRE

-631 TAAATQLNMSI
+631 TSAATQLDMSI
-642 KEAELM
+642 EEAEIM
-648 LKKAIDEYLKEEMTD
+648 LKKAIKEYLEE
-663 DEGNSNWRYK
+663 EVE
-673 KNR
+673 KNEDNIN

>member
-6 KFLTKENYTFLIA
+6 KYFTRENYIFILALPLLIS
-19 IPALASLVLFFYE
+19 IILFFYE
-32 KILGTIGFIL
+32 KIFATIGLIL
-42 CLVLY
+42 VALLY
-47 FYIKKIDEDRTDFF
+47 FYIKKIDENNEDFF
-61 QEYVDE
+61 QAYIDE

-83 PFPIVILEDGKV
+83 PFPIVILEEGKT

-109 KNLIGKNINNFIAD
+109 KNLIGKSINSFIPD
-123 FSDID
+123 FNDID
-128 FEENTS
+128 FTKES
-134 RSKKV
+134 DKAISV

-144 TYEFYY
+144 VYEFYY
-150 STIDRDKYDEKLTF
+150 STIKREKYGKELTF
-164 IYGIDNSQDERVK
+164 VYGIDNTSDENIK

-204 SFRSSLTGEIDRIIM
+204 SDRSSLTGEIDKIIM
-219 NYFEKYGAIVRKYE
+219 NYFEQYGAMVRKYE
-233 NDRYMVMVHYTD
+233 NDRYMVMIHYDD
-245 YQKIYENKFQILDL
+245 YVKIYESKFKILDL
-259 VREVDRGN
+259 VREVKKGN
-267 SIQPTLSIGVGLA
+267 SIEPTLSIGVGLS
-280 GKNPL
+280 GSKPI
-285 DVYEDS
+285 DIYEES
-291 RISIDIALSRGGD
+291 RVSIDIALSRGGD

-309 EGETYEYLGGKSK
+309 EGDNYEYFGGKSK
-322 ATEKTSKV
+322 ATEKISKV

-337 ALKRMIQSSS
+337 ALKRMVENSS
-347 KVFVMGHNNPDMDA
+347 KVFVMGHNNPDMDS

-366 GIYEV
+366 GIYEGI
-371 VKKSQKDCYFLLNE
+371 KSIGKDCYFVLNGI
-385 VNKPIENIYNRT
+385 NKPIENIYNRT
-397 VENLEGFR
+397 IEDLEGFR
-405 EDVISEIKALELMDQ
+405 EDIVTEIKALEMMDQ
-420 SSLVIVTDN
+420 GSLVIVTDN
-429 HRKNSTEAPSLL
+429 HRKNSTEAPSIL
-441 DKTDQIVVIDHHRR
+441 DKTDQIVIIDHHRR

-483 YYYDESF
+483 NYFDESF

-519 FESAS
+519 FEAAS

-538 MFKDDFEIVKYKSEV
+538 MFKDDFQIVKYKSEV
-553 IADSIVV
+553 IADSTVV
-560 NDFIAVGHFNRE
+560 NDFIAIGHFNRE

-590 KGVKASFVLTR
+590 KGVRASFVLTR

-631 TAAATQLNMSI
+631 TSAATQLDMSI
-642 KEAELM
+642 EEAEIM
-648 LKKAIDEYLKEEMTD
+648 LKKAIKEYLEEELEDYEDNT
-663 DEGNSNWRYK
+663 NWWC
-673 KNR
+673 

>member
-6 KFLTKENYTFLIA
+6 KYFTKENYLFIL
-19 IPALASLVLFFYE
+19 ALPLVISIILFFYE
-32 KILGTIGFIL
+32 KIFATIGLIL
-42 CLVLY
+42 VVVLY
-47 FYIKKIDEDRTDFF
+47 FYIRKIDEHNEDFF
-61 QEYVDE
+61 QSYIDE
-67 MDYSFDEIT
+67 MDYSFGEIT
-76 KNVVFQM
+76 KNIVFQM
-83 PFPIVILEDGKV
+83 PFPIVILEEGKI

-102 FKGLFEA
+102 FKA
-109 KNLIGKNINNFIAD
+109 KNLIGKSINSFVSDFNEID
-123 FSDID
+123 FSKESDKAI
-128 FEENTS
+128 T
-134 RSKKV
+134 V

-144 TYEFYY
+144 TFEFYY
-150 STIDRDKYDEKLTF
+150 STIKREKYSKELTF
-164 IYGIDNSQDERVK
+164 VYGIDNTSDENIK

-204 SFRSSLTGEIDRIIM
+204 SDRSSLTGEIDRIIM
-219 NYFEKYGAIVRKYE
+219 NYFEKYGAMVRKYE
-233 NDRYMVMVHYTD
+233 NDRYMVMIHYDD
-245 YQKIYENKFQILDL
+245 YIKIYESKFKILDL
-259 VREVDRGN
+259 VREVKKGN
-267 SIQPTLSIGVGLA
+267 SIEPTLSVGVGLS
-280 GKNPL
+280 GSKPI
-285 DVYEDS
+285 DIYEES
-291 RISIDIALSRGGD
+291 RVSIDIALSRGGD

-309 EGETYEYLGGKSK
+309 EGDNYEYYGGKSK
-322 ATEKTSKV
+322 ATEKISKV

-337 ALKRMIQSSS
+337 ALKRMVENSS
-347 KVFVMGHNNPDMDA
+347 KVFVMGHNNPDMDS

-366 GIYEV
+366 GIYEGI
-371 VKKSQKDCYFLLNE
+371 KSIGKDCYFVLNG

-397 VENLEGFR
+397 IENLEGFR
-405 EDVISEIKALELMDQ
+405 ENIVTEIRALELMDQ
-420 SSLVIVTDN
+420 GSLVIVTDN
-429 HRKNSTEAPSLL
+429 HRKNSTEAPSIL
-441 DKTDQIVVIDHHRR
+441 DKTDQIVIIDHHRR

-483 YYYDESF
+483 NYFDESF

-519 FESAS
+519 FEAAS

-538 MFKDDFEIVKYKSEV
+538 MFKDDFQIVKYKSEV
-553 IADSIVV
+553 IADSTVV
-560 NDFIAVGHFNRE
+560 NDFIAIGHFNRE

-590 KGVKASFVLTR
+590 KGVRASFVLTK
-601 SNDKI
+601 SNDRI

-631 TAAATQLNMSI
+631 TSAATQLDMSI
-642 KEAELM
+642 DEAEVM
-648 LKKAIDEYLKEEMTD
+648 LKKAIKEYLEEEVEDYEDNT
-663 DEGNSNWRYK
+663 NWWC
-673 KNR
+673 

>member
-6 KFLTKENYTFLIA
+6 RYFTKENYIFILILPL
-19 IPALASLVLFFYE
+19 IISIILFFYE
-32 KILGTIGFIL
+32 KIFATIGLIL
-42 CLVLY
+42 VVLLY
-47 FYIKKIDEDRTDFF
+47 FYIKKIDDNNEDFF
-61 QEYVDE
+61 QAYIDE
-67 MDYSFDEIT
+67 LDYSFDEIT

-83 PFPIVILEDGKV
+83 PFPIVILEDGKT

-102 FKGLFEA
+102 FKELFEA
-109 KNLIGKNINNFIAD
+109 KNLIGKSVNNFITD
-123 FSDID
+123 FSQID
-128 FEENTS
+128 F
-134 RSKKV
+134 SKQSTDPITV
-139 NIYDK
+139 DIYDK
-144 TYEFYY
+144 VYEFYY
-150 STIDRDKYDEKLTF
+150 STIKREKFDDELTF
-164 IYGIDNSQDERVK
+164 IYGIDNTSDENIK
-177 KIFKDRRLVVLSM
+177 KIFKDRRLVVLTM
-190 YIDNYDDLRQSTKA
+190 YIDNFDDLRQSTKA
-204 SFRSSLTGEIDRIIM
+204 SDRSSLTGEIDRIIM
-219 NYFEKYGAIVRKYE
+219 NYFEKYGAMVRKYE
-233 NDRYMVMVHYTD
+233 NDRYMVMIHYED
-245 YQKIYENKFQILDL
+245 YKKIYDSKFKILDL
-259 VREVDRGN
+259 VRDVKKGN
-267 SIQPTLSIGVGLA
+267 SIQPTLSVGVGLS
-280 GKNPL
+280 GSKPI
-285 DVYEDS
+285 DVYEES

-309 EGETYEYLGGKSK
+309 EGDNYEYFGGKSK
-322 ATEKTSKV
+322 ATEKISKV

-337 ALKRMIQSSS
+337 ALKRMVETSS
-347 KVFVMGHNNPDMDA
+347 KVFVMGHNNPDMDS

-366 GIYEV
+366 GIYEGI
-371 VKKSQKDCYFLLNE
+371 KSIGKECYFVLNE

-397 VENLEGFR
+397 VEDLEGFR
-405 EDVISEIKALELMDQ
+405 ENVVTEIKALELMDQ
-420 SSLVIVTDN
+420 GSLVIVTDN
-429 HRKNSTEAPSLL
+429 HRKNSTEAPSLI
-441 DKTDQIVVIDHHRR
+441 DRTEQIVIIDHHRR

-483 YYYDESF
+483 NYFDESF

-519 FESAS
+519 FEAAS

-553 IADSIVV
+553 IADSTVV
-560 NDFIAVGHFNRE
+560 NDFIAIGHFNRE

-631 TAAATQLNMSI
+631 TSAATQLDMSI
-642 KEAELM
+642 EEAEIM
-648 LKKAIDEYLKEEMTD
+648 LKKAIKEYLEE
-663 DEGNSNWRYK
+663 EVE
-673 KNR
+673 KNEDNIN

>member
-6 KFLTKENYTFLIA
+6 RYFTKENYIFILILPL
-19 IPALASLVLFFYE
+19 IVSIILFFYE
-32 KILGTIGFIL
+32 KIFATIGLIL
-42 CLVLY
+42 VVLLY
-47 FYIKKIDEDRTDFF
+47 FYIKKIDDNNEDFF
-61 QEYVDE
+61 QAYIDE
-67 MDYSFDEIT
+67 LDYSFDEIT

-83 PFPIVILEDGKV
+83 PFPIVILEDGKT

-102 FKGLFEA
+102 FKELFEA
-109 KNLIGKNINNFIAD
+109 KNLIGKSVNNFITD
-123 FSDID
+123 FSQID
-128 FEENTS
+128 F
-134 RSKKV
+134 SKQSTDPITV
-139 NIYDK
+139 DIYDK
-144 TYEFYY
+144 VYEFYY
-150 STIDRDKYDEKLTF
+150 STIKREKFDDELTF
-164 IYGIDNSQDERVK
+164 VYGIDNTSDENIK
-177 KIFKDRRLVVLSM
+177 KIFKDRRLVVLTM
-190 YIDNYDDLRQSTKA
+190 YIDNFDDLRQSTKA
-204 SFRSSLTGEIDRIIM
+204 SDRSSLTGEIDRIIM
-219 NYFEKYGAIVRKYE
+219 NYFEKFGAMVRKYE
-233 NDRYMVMVHYTD
+233 NDRYMVMIHYDD
-245 YQKIYENKFQILDL
+245 YKKIYDSKFKILDL
-259 VREVDRGN
+259 VREVKKGN
-267 SIQPTLSIGVGLA
+267 SIQPTLSVGVGLS
-280 GKNPL
+280 GSKPV
-285 DVYEDS
+285 DIYEES

-309 EGETYEYLGGKSK
+309 EGDNYEYFGGKSK
-322 ATEKTSKV
+322 ATEKISKV

-337 ALKRMIQSSS
+337 ALKRMVETSS
-347 KVFVMGHNNPDMDA
+347 KVFVMGHNNPDMDS

-366 GIYEV
+366 GIYEGI
-371 VKKSQKDCYFLLNE
+371 KSIGKECYFVLNE

-397 VENLEGFR
+397 VEDLEGFR
-405 EDVISEIKALELMDQ
+405 ENVVTEIKALELMDQ
-420 SSLVIVTDN
+420 GSLVIVTDN
-429 HRKNSTEAPSLL
+429 HRKNSTEAPSLI
-441 DKTDQIVVIDHHRR
+441 DRTEQIVIIDHHRR

-483 YYYDESF
+483 NYFDESF

-519 FESAS
+519 FEAAS

-553 IADSIVV
+553 IADSTVV
-560 NDFIAVGHFNRE
+560 NDFIAIGHFNRE

-631 TAAATQLNMSI
+631 TSAATQLDMSI
-642 KEAELM
+642 EEAEIM
-648 LKKAIDEYLKEEMTD
+648 LKKAIKEYLEE
-663 DEGNSNWRYK
+663 EVE
-673 KNR
+673 KNEDNIN

>member
-6 KFLTKENYTFLIA
+6 RYFTKENYIFILILPL
-19 IPALASLVLFFYE
+19 IISIILFFYE
-32 KILGTIGFIL
+32 KIFATIGLIL
-42 CLVLY
+42 VVLLY
-47 FYIKKIDEDRTDFF
+47 FYIKKIDDNNEDFF
-61 QEYVDE
+61 QAYIDE
-67 MDYSFDEIT
+67 LDYSFDEIT

-83 PFPIVILEDGKV
+83 PFPIVILEDGKT

-102 FKGLFEA
+102 FKELFEA
-109 KNLIGKNINNFIAD
+109 KNLIGKSVNNFITD
-123 FSDID
+123 FSQID
-128 FEENTS
+128 F
-134 RSKKV
+134 SKQSTDPITV
-139 NIYDK
+139 DIYDK
-144 TYEFYY
+144 VYEFYY
-150 STIDRDKYDEKLTF
+150 STIKREKFDDELTF
-164 IYGIDNSQDERVK
+164 IYGIDNTSDENIK
-177 KIFKDRRLVVLSM
+177 KIFKDRRLVVLTM
-190 YIDNYDDLRQSTKA
+190 YIDNFDDLRQSTKA
-204 SFRSSLTGEIDRIIM
+204 SDRSSLTGEIDRIIM
-219 NYFEKYGAIVRKYE
+219 NYFEKYGAMVRKYE
-233 NDRYMVMVHYTD
+233 NDRYMVMIHYED
-245 YQKIYENKFQILDL
+245 YKKIYDSKFKILDL
-259 VREVDRGN
+259 VRDVKKGN
-267 SIQPTLSIGVGLA
+267 SIQPTLSVGVGLS
-280 GKNPL
+280 GSKPI
-285 DVYEDS
+285 DVYEES

-309 EGETYEYLGGKSK
+309 EGDNYEYFGGKSK
-322 ATEKTSKV
+322 ATEKISKV

-337 ALKRMIQSSS
+337 ALKRMVETSS
-347 KVFVMGHNNPDMDA
+347 KVFVMGHNNPDMDS

-366 GIYEV
+366 GIYEGI
-371 VKKSQKDCYFLLNE
+371 KSIGKECYFVLNE

-397 VENLEGFR
+397 VEDLEGFR
-405 EDVISEIKALELMDQ
+405 ENVVTEIKALELMDQ
-420 SSLVIVTDN
+420 ASLVIVTDN
-429 HRKNSTEAPSLL
+429 HRKNSTEAPSLI
-441 DKTDQIVVIDHHRR
+441 DRTEQIVIIDHHRR

-483 YYYDESF
+483 NYFDESF

-519 FESAS
+519 FEAAS

-553 IADSIVV
+553 IADSTVV
-560 NDFIAVGHFNRE
+560 NDFIAIGHFNRE

-631 TAAATQLNMSI
+631 TSAATQLDMSI
-642 KEAELM
+642 EEAEIM
-648 LKKAIDEYLKEEMTD
+648 LKKAIKEYLEE
-663 DEGNSNWRYK
+663 EVE
-673 KNR
+673 KNEDNIN

>member
-6 KFLTKENYTFLIA
+6 RYFTKENYIFILILPL
-19 IPALASLVLFFYE
+19 IISIILFFYE
-32 KILGTIGFIL
+32 KIFATIGLIL
-42 CLVLY
+42 VVLLY
-47 FYIKKIDEDRTDFF
+47 FYIKKIDDNNEDFF
-61 QEYVDE
+61 QAYIDE
-67 MDYSFDEIT
+67 LDYSFDEIT

-83 PFPIVILEDGKV
+83 PFPIVILEDGKT

-102 FKGLFEA
+102 FKELFEA
-109 KNLIGKNINNFIAD
+109 KNLIGKSVNNFITD
-123 FSDID
+123 FSQID
-128 FEENTS
+128 F
-134 RSKKV
+134 SKQSTDPITV
-139 NIYDK
+139 DIYDK
-144 TYEFYY
+144 VYEFYY
-150 STIDRDKYDEKLTF
+150 STIKREKFDDELTF
-164 IYGIDNSQDERVK
+164 VYGIDNTSDENIK
-177 KIFKDRRLVVLSM
+177 KIFKDRRLVVLTM
-190 YIDNYDDLRQSTKA
+190 YIDNFDDLRQSTKA
-204 SFRSSLTGEIDRIIM
+204 SDRSSLTGEIDRIIM
-219 NYFEKYGAIVRKYE
+219 NYFEKFGAMVRKYE
-233 NDRYMVMVHYTD
+233 NDRYMVMIHYDD
-245 YQKIYENKFQILDL
+245 YKKIYDSKFKILDL
-259 VREVDRGN
+259 VREVKKGN
-267 SIQPTLSIGVGLA
+267 SIQPTLSVGVGLS
-280 GKNPL
+280 GSKPI
-285 DVYEDS
+285 DIYEES

-309 EGETYEYLGGKSK
+309 EGDNYEYFGGKSK
-322 ATEKTSKV
+322 ATEKISKV

-337 ALKRMIQSSS
+337 ALKRMVETSS
-347 KVFVMGHNNPDMDA
+347 KVFVMGHNNPDMDS

-366 GIYEV
+366 GLYEGL
-371 VKKSQKDCYFLLNE
+371 KSIGKDWYFVLNE

-397 VENLEGFR
+397 VEDLEGFR
-405 EDVISEIKALELMDQ
+405 ENVVTEIKALELMDQ
-420 SSLVIVTDN
+420 GSLVIVTDN
-429 HRKNSTEAPSLL
+429 HRKNSTEAPSLI
-441 DKTDQIVVIDHHRR
+441 DRTEQIVIIDHHRR

-483 YYYDESF
+483 NYFDESF

-519 FESAS
+519 FEAAS

-553 IADSIVV
+553 IADSTVV
-560 NDFIAVGHFNRE
+560 NDFIAIGHFNRE

-631 TAAATQLNMSI
+631 TSAATQLDMSI
-642 KEAELM
+642 EEAEIM
-648 LKKAIDEYLKEEMTD
+648 LKKAIKEYLEE
-663 DEGNSNWRYK
+663 EVE
-673 KNR
+673 KNEDNIN

>member
-6 KFLTKENYTFLIA
+6 RYFTKENYIFILILPL
-19 IPALASLVLFFYE
+19 IISIILFFYE
-32 KILGTIGFIL
+32 KIFATIGLIL
-42 CLVLY
+42 VVLLY
-47 FYIKKIDEDRTDFF
+47 FYIKKIDDNNEDFF
-61 QEYVDE
+61 QAYIDE
-67 MDYSFDEIT
+67 LDYSFEEIT

-83 PFPIVILEDGKV
+83 PFPIVILEDGKT

-102 FKGLFEA
+102 FKELFEA
-109 KNLIGKNINNFIAD
+109 KNLIGKSVNNFITD
-123 FSDID
+123 FSQID
-128 FEENTS
+128 F
-134 RSKKV
+134 SKQSTDPITV
-139 NIYDK
+139 DIYDK
-144 TYEFYY
+144 VYEFYY
-150 STIDRDKYDEKLTF
+150 STIKREKFDDELTF
-164 IYGIDNSQDERVK
+164 VYGIDNTSDENIK
-177 KIFKDRRLVVLSM
+177 KIFKDRRLVVLTM
-190 YIDNYDDLRQSTKA
+190 YIDNFDDLRQSTKA
-204 SFRSSLTGEIDRIIM
+204 SDRSSLTGEIDRIIM
-219 NYFEKYGAIVRKYE
+219 NYFEKFGAMVRKYE
-233 NDRYMVMVHYTD
+233 NDRYMVMIHYDD
-245 YQKIYENKFQILDL
+245 YKKIYDSKFKILDL
-259 VREVDRGN
+259 VREVKKGN
-267 SIQPTLSIGVGLA
+267 SIQPTLSVGVGLS
-280 GKNPL
+280 GSKPI
-285 DVYEDS
+285 DIYEES

-309 EGETYEYLGGKSK
+309 EGDNYEYFGGKSK
-322 ATEKTSKV
+322 ATEKISKV

-337 ALKRMIQSSS
+337 ALKRMVETSS
-347 KVFVMGHNNPDMDA
+347 KVFVMGHNNPDMDS

-366 GIYEV
+366 GIYEGI
-371 VKKSQKDCYFLLNE
+371 KSIGKECYFVLNE

-397 VENLEGFR
+397 VEDLEGFR
-405 EDVISEIKALELMDQ
+405 ENVVTEIKALELMDQ
-420 SSLVIVTDN
+420 GSLVIVTDN
-429 HRKNSTEAPSLL
+429 HRKNSTEAPSLI
-441 DKTDQIVVIDHHRR
+441 DRTEQIVIIDHHRR

-483 YYYDESF
+483 NYFDESF

-519 FESAS
+519 FEAAS

-553 IADSIVV
+553 IADSTVV
-560 NDFIAVGHFNRE
+560 NDFIAIGHFNRE

-631 TAAATQLNMSI
+631 TSAATQLDMSI
-642 KEAELM
+642 EEAEIM
-648 LKKAIDEYLKEEMTD
+648 LKKAIKEYLEE
-663 DEGNSNWRYK
+663 EVE
-673 KNR
+673 KNEDNIN

>member
-6 KFLTKENYTFLIA
+6 RYFTKENYIFILILPL
-19 IPALASLVLFFYE
+19 IISIILFFYE
-32 KILGTIGFIL
+32 KIFATIGLIL
-42 CLVLY
+42 VVLLY
-47 FYIKKIDEDRTDFF
+47 FYIKKIDDNNEDFF
-61 QEYVDE
+61 QAYIDE
-67 MDYSFDEIT
+67 LDYSFDEIT

-83 PFPIVILEDGKV
+83 PFPIVILEDGKT

-102 FKGLFEA
+102 FKELFEA
-109 KNLIGKNINNFIAD
+109 KNLIGKSVNNFITD
-123 FSDID
+123 FSQID
-128 FEENTS
+128 F
-134 RSKKV
+134 SKQSTDPITV
-139 NIYDK
+139 DIYDK
-144 TYEFYY
+144 VYEFYY
-150 STIDRDKYDEKLTF
+150 STIKREKFDDELTF
-164 IYGIDNSQDERVK
+164 IYGIDNTSDENIK
-177 KIFKDRRLVVLSM
+177 KIFKDRRLVVLTM
-190 YIDNYDDLRQSTKA
+190 YIDNFDDLRQSTKA
-204 SFRSSLTGEIDRIIM
+204 SDRSSLTGEIDRIIM
-219 NYFEKYGAIVRKYE
+219 NYFEKFGAMVRKYE
-233 NDRYMVMVHYTD
+233 NDRYMVMIHYDD
-245 YQKIYENKFQILDL
+245 YKKIYDSKFKILDL
-259 VREVDRGN
+259 VREVKKGN
-267 SIQPTLSIGVGLA
+267 SIQPTLSVGVGLS
-280 GKNPL
+280 GSKPI
-285 DVYEDS
+285 DIYEES

-309 EGETYEYLGGKSK
+309 EGDNYEYFGGKSK
-322 ATEKTSKV
+322 ATEKISKV

-337 ALKRMIQSSS
+337 ALKRMVETSS
-347 KVFVMGHNNPDMDA
+347 KVFVMGHNNPDMDS

-366 GIYEV
+366 GIYEGI
-371 VKKSQKDCYFLLNE
+371 KSIGKECYFVLNE

-397 VENLEGFR
+397 VEDLEGFR
-405 EDVISEIKALELMDQ
+405 ENVVTEIKALELMDQ
-420 SSLVIVTDN
+420 GSLVIVTDN
-429 HRKNSTEAPSLL
+429 HRKNSTEAPSLI
-441 DKTDQIVVIDHHRR
+441 DRTEQIVIIDHHRR

-483 YYYDESF
+483 NYFDESF

-519 FESAS
+519 FEAAS

-553 IADSIVV
+553 IADSTVV
-560 NDFIAVGHFNRE
+560 NDFIAIGHFNRE

-631 TAAATQLNMSI
+631 TSAATQLDMSI
-642 KEAELM
+642 EEAEIM
-648 LKKAIDEYLKEEMTD
+648 LKKAIKEYLEE
-663 DEGNSNWRYK
+663 EVE
-673 KNR
+673 KNEDNIN

>member
-6 KFLTKENYTFLIA
+6 RYFTKENYIFILILPL
-19 IPALASLVLFFYE
+19 IISIILFFYE
-32 KILGTIGFIL
+32 KIFATIGLIL
-42 CLVLY
+42 VVLLY
-47 FYIKKIDEDRTDFF
+47 FYIKKIDDNNEDFF
-61 QEYVDE
+61 QAYIDE
-67 MDYSFDEIT
+67 LDYSFDEIT

-83 PFPIVILEDGKV
+83 PFPIVILEDGKT

-102 FKGLFEA
+102 FKELFEA
-109 KNLIGKNINNFIAD
+109 KNLIGKSVNNFITD
-123 FSDID
+123 FSQID
-128 FEENTS
+128 F
-134 RSKKV
+134 SKQSTDPITV
-139 NIYDK
+139 DIYDK
-144 TYEFYY
+144 VYEFYY
-150 STIDRDKYDEKLTF
+150 STIKREKFDDELTF
-164 IYGIDNSQDERVK
+164 VYGIDNTSDENIK
-177 KIFKDRRLVVLSM
+177 KIFKDRRLVVLTM
-190 YIDNYDDLRQSTKA
+190 YIDNFDDLRQSTKA
-204 SFRSSLTGEIDRIIM
+204 SDRSSLTGEIDRIIM
-219 NYFEKYGAIVRKYE
+219 NYFEKYGAMVRKYE
-233 NDRYMVMVHYTD
+233 NDRYMVMIHYDD
-245 YQKIYENKFQILDL
+245 YKKIYDSKFKILDL
-259 VREVDRGN
+259 VREVKKGN
-267 SIQPTLSIGVGLA
+267 SIQPTLSVGVGLS
-280 GKNPL
+280 GSKPI
-285 DVYEDS
+285 DIYEES

-309 EGETYEYLGGKSK
+309 EGDNYEYFGGKSK
-322 ATEKTSKV
+322 ATEKISKV

-337 ALKRMIQSSS
+337 ALKRMVETSS
-347 KVFVMGHNNPDMDA
+347 KVFVMGHNNPDMDS

-366 GIYEV
+366 GIYEGI
-371 VKKSQKDCYFLLNE
+371 KSIGKECYFVLNE

-397 VENLEGFR
+397 VEDLEGFR
-405 EDVISEIKALELMDQ
+405 ENVVTEIKALELMDQ
-420 SSLVIVTDN
+420 GSLVIVTDN
-429 HRKNSTEAPSLL
+429 HRKNSTEAPSLI
-441 DKTDQIVVIDHHRR
+441 DRTEQIVIIDHHRR

-483 YYYDESF
+483 NYFDESF

-519 FESAS
+519 FEAAS

-553 IADSIVV
+553 IADSTVV
-560 NDFIAVGHFNRE
+560 NDFIAIGHFNRE

-631 TAAATQLNMSI
+631 TSAATQLDMSI
-642 KEAELM
+642 EEAEIM
-648 LKKAIDEYLKEEMTD
+648 LKKAIKEYLEE
-663 DEGNSNWRYK
+663 EVE
-673 KNR
+673 KNEDNIN

>member
-6 KFLTKENYTFLIA
+6 RYFTKENYIFILILPL
-19 IPALASLVLFFYE
+19 IISIILFFYE
-32 KILGTIGFIL
+32 KIFATIGLIL
-42 CLVLY
+42 VVLLY
-47 FYIKKIDEDRTDFF
+47 FYIKKIDDNNEDFF
-61 QEYVDE
+61 QAYIDE
-67 MDYSFDEIT
+67 LDYSFDEIT

-83 PFPIVILEDGKV
+83 PFPIVILEDGKT

-102 FKGLFEA
+102 FKELFEA
-109 KNLIGKNINNFIAD
+109 KNLIGKSVNNFITD
-123 FSDID
+123 FSQID
-128 FEENTS
+128 F
-134 RSKKV
+134 SKQSTDPITV
-139 NIYDK
+139 DIYDK
-144 TYEFYY
+144 VYEFYY
-150 STIDRDKYDEKLTF
+150 STIKREKFDDELTF
-164 IYGIDNSQDERVK
+164 VYGIDNTADENIK
-177 KIFKDRRLVVLSM
+177 KIFKDRRLVVLTM
-190 YIDNYDDLRQSTKA
+190 YIDNFDDLRQSTKA
-204 SFRSSLTGEIDRIIM
+204 SDRSSLTGEIDRIIM
-219 NYFEKYGAIVRKYE
+219 NYFEKFGAMVRKYE
-233 NDRYMVMVHYTD
+233 NDRYMVMIHYDD
-245 YQKIYENKFQILDL
+245 YKKIYDSKFKILDL
-259 VREVDRGN
+259 VREVKKGN
-267 SIQPTLSIGVGLA
+267 SIQPTLSVGVGLS
-280 GKNPL
+280 GSKPI
-285 DVYEDS
+285 DIYEES

-309 EGETYEYLGGKSK
+309 EGDNYEYFGGKSK
-322 ATEKTSKV
+322 ATEKISKV

-337 ALKRMIQSSS
+337 ALKRMVETSS
-347 KVFVMGHNNPDMDA
+347 KVFVMGHNNPDMDS

-366 GIYEV
+366 GIYEGI
-371 VKKSQKDCYFLLNE
+371 KSIGKECYFVLNE

-397 VENLEGFR
+397 VEDLEGFR
-405 EDVISEIKALELMDQ
+405 ENVVTEIKALELMDQ
-420 SSLVIVTDN
+420 GSLVIVTDN
-429 HRKNSTEAPSLL
+429 HRKNSTEAPSLI
-441 DKTDQIVVIDHHRR
+441 DRTEQIVIIDHHRR

-483 YYYDESF
+483 NYFDESF

-519 FESAS
+519 FEAAS

-553 IADSIVV
+553 IADSTVV
-560 NDFIAVGHFNRE
+560 YDFIAIGHFNRE

-631 TAAATQLNMSI
+631 TSAATQLDMSI
-642 KEAELM
+642 EEAEIM
-648 LKKAIDEYLKEEMTD
+648 LKKAIKEYLEEEVEKNED
-663 DEGNSNWRYK
+663 NINWRC
-673 KNR
+673 

>member
-6 KFLTKENYTFLIA
+6 RYFTKENYIFILILPL
-19 IPALASLVLFFYE
+19 IISIILFFYE
-32 KILGTIGFIL
+32 KIFATIGLIL
-42 CLVLY
+42 VVLLY
-47 FYIKKIDEDRTDFF
+47 FYIKKIDDNNEDFF
-61 QEYVDE
+61 QAYIDE
-67 MDYSFDEIT
+67 LDYSFDEIT

-83 PFPIVILEDGKV
+83 PFPIVILEDGKT

-102 FKGLFEA
+102 FKELFEA
-109 KNLIGKNINNFIAD
+109 KNLIGKSVNNFITD
-123 FSDID
+123 FSQID
-128 FEENTS
+128 F
-134 RSKKV
+134 SKQSTDPITV
-139 NIYDK
+139 DIYDK
-144 TYEFYY
+144 VYEFYY
-150 STIDRDKYDEKLTF
+150 STIKREKFDDELTF
-164 IYGIDNSQDERVK
+164 VYGIDNTADENIK
-177 KIFKDRRLVVLSM
+177 KIFKDRRLVVLTM
-190 YIDNYDDLRQSTKA
+190 YIDNFDDLRQSTKA
-204 SFRSSLTGEIDRIIM
+204 SDRSSLTGEIDRIIM
-219 NYFEKYGAIVRKYE
+219 NYFEKFGAMVRKYE
-233 NDRYMVMVHYTD
+233 NDRYMVMIHYDD
-245 YQKIYENKFQILDL
+245 YKKIYDSKFKILDL
-259 VREVDRGN
+259 VREVKKGN
-267 SIQPTLSIGVGLA
+267 SIQPTLSVGVGLS
-280 GKNPL
+280 GSKPI
-285 DVYEDS
+285 DIYEES

-309 EGETYEYLGGKSK
+309 EGDNYEYFGGKSK
-322 ATEKTSKV
+322 ATEKISKV

-337 ALKRMIQSSS
+337 ALKRMVETSS
-347 KVFVMGHNNPDMDA
+347 KVFVMGHNNPDMDS

-366 GIYEV
+366 GIYEGI
-371 VKKSQKDCYFLLNE
+371 KSIGKECYFVLNE

-397 VENLEGFR
+397 VEDLEGFR
-405 EDVISEIKALELMDQ
+405 ENVVTENRALELMDQ
-420 SSLVIVTDN
+420 GSLVIVTDN
-429 HRKNSTEAPSLL
+429 HRKNSTEAPSIL
-441 DKTDQIVVIDHHRR
+441 DKTDQIVIIDHHRR

-483 YYYDESF
+483 NYFDESF

-519 FESAS
+519 FEAAS

-553 IADSIVV
+553 IADSTVV
-560 NDFIAVGHFNRE
+560 NDFIAIGHFNRE

-631 TAAATQLNMSI
+631 TSAATQLDMSI
-642 KEAELM
+642 EEAEIM
-648 LKKAIDEYLKEEMTD
+648 LKKAIKEYLEE
-663 DEGNSNWRYK
+663 EVE
-673 KNR
+673 KNEDNIN

>member
-6 KFLTKENYTFLIA
+6 RYFTKENYIFILILPL
-19 IPALASLVLFFYE
+19 IISIILFFYE
-32 KILGTIGFIL
+32 KIFATIGLIL
-42 CLVLY
+42 VVLLY
-47 FYIKKIDEDRTDFF
+47 FYIKKIDDNNEDFF
-61 QEYVDE
+61 QAYIDE
-67 MDYSFDEIT
+67 LDYSFDEIT

-83 PFPIVILEDGKV
+83 PFPIVILEDGKT

-102 FKGLFEA
+102 FKELFEA
-109 KNLIGKNINNFIAD
+109 KNLIGKSVNNFITD
-123 FSDID
+123 FSQID
-128 FEENTS
+128 F
-134 RSKKV
+134 SKQSTDPITV
-139 NIYDK
+139 DIYDK
-144 TYEFYY
+144 VYEFYY
-150 STIDRDKYDEKLTF
+150 STIKREKFDDELTF
-164 IYGIDNSQDERVK
+164 IYGIDNTADENIK
-177 KIFKDRRLVVLSM
+177 KIFKDRRLVVLTM
-190 YIDNYDDLRQSTKA
+190 YIDNFDDLRQSTKA
-204 SFRSSLTGEIDRIIM
+204 SDRSSLSGEIDRIIM
-219 NYFEKYGAIVRKYE
+219 NYFEKFGAMVRKYE
-233 NDRYMVMVHYTD
+233 NDRYMVMIHYDD
-245 YQKIYENKFQILDL
+245 YKKIYDSKFKILDL
-259 VREVDRGN
+259 VREVKKGN
-267 SIQPTLSIGVGLA
+267 SIQPTLSVGVGLS
-280 GKNPL
+280 GSKPI
-285 DVYEDS
+285 DIYEES

-309 EGETYEYLGGKSK
+309 EGDNYEYFGGKSK
-322 ATEKTSKV
+322 ATEKISKV

-337 ALKRMIQSSS
+337 ALKRMVETSS
-347 KVFVMGHNNPDMDA
+347 KVFVMGHNNPDMDS

-366 GIYEV
+366 GIYEGI
-371 VKKSQKDCYFLLNE
+371 KSIGKECYFVLNE

-397 VENLEGFR
+397 VEDLEGFR
-405 EDVISEIKALELMDQ
+405 ENVVTEIKALELMDQ
-420 SSLVIVTDN
+420 GSLVIVTDN
-429 HRKNSTEAPSLL
+429 HRKNSTEAPSLI
-441 DKTDQIVVIDHHRR
+441 DRTEQIVIIDHHRR

-483 YYYDESF
+483 NYFDESF

-519 FESAS
+519 FEAAS

-553 IADSIVV
+553 IADSTVV
-560 NDFIAVGHFNRE
+560 NDFIAIGHFNRE

-631 TAAATQLNMSI
+631 TSAATQLNMSI
-642 KEAELM
+642 EEAEIM
-648 LKKAIDEYLKEEMTD
+648 LKKAIKEYLEE
-663 DEGNSNWRYK
+663 EVE
-673 KNR
+673 KNEDNIN

>member
-6 KFLTKENYTFLIA
+6 RYFTKENYIFILILPL
-19 IPALASLVLFFYE
+19 IISIILFFYE
-32 KILGTIGFIL
+32 KIFATIGLIL
-42 CLVLY
+42 VVLLY
-47 FYIKKIDEDRTDFF
+47 FYIKKIDDNNEDFF
-61 QEYVDE
+61 QAYIDE
-67 MDYSFDEIT
+67 LDYSFDEIT

-83 PFPIVILEDGKV
+83 PFPIVILEDGKT

-102 FKGLFEA
+102 FKELFEA
-109 KNLIGKNINNFIAD
+109 KNLIGKSVNNFITD
-123 FSDID
+123 FSQID
-128 FEENTS
+128 F
-134 RSKKV
+134 SKQSTDPITV
-139 NIYDK
+139 DIYDK
-144 TYEFYY
+144 VYEFYY
-150 STIDRDKYDEKLTF
+150 STIKREKFDDELTF
-164 IYGIDNSQDERVK
+164 IYGIDNTSDENIK
-177 KIFKDRRLVVLSM
+177 KIFKDRRLVVLTM
-190 YIDNYDDLRQSTKA
+190 YIDNFDDLRQSTKA
-204 SFRSSLTGEIDRIIM
+204 SDRSSLTGEIDRIIM
-219 NYFEKYGAIVRKYE
+219 NYFEKFGAMVRKYE
-233 NDRYMVMVHYTD
+233 NDRYMVMIHYDD
-245 YQKIYENKFQILDL
+245 YKKIYDSKFKILDL
-259 VREVDRGN
+259 VREVKKGN
-267 SIQPTLSIGVGLA
+267 SIQPTLSVGVGLS
-280 GKNPL
+280 GSKPI
-285 DVYEDS
+285 DIYEES

-309 EGETYEYLGGKSK
+309 EGDNYEYFGGKSK
-322 ATEKTSKV
+322 ATEKISKV

-337 ALKRMIQSSS
+337 ALKRMVETSS
-347 KVFVMGHNNPDMDA
+347 KVFVMGHNNPDMDS

-366 GIYEV
+366 GIYEGI
-371 VKKSQKDCYFLLNE
+371 KSIGKECYFVLNE

-397 VENLEGFR
+397 VEDLEGFR
-405 EDVISEIKALELMDQ
+405 ENVVTEIKALELMDQ
-420 SSLVIVTDN
+420 GSLVIATDN
-429 HRKNSTEAPSLL
+429 HRKNSTEAPSLI
-441 DKTDQIVVIDHHRR
+441 DRTEQIVIIDHHRR

-483 YYYDESF
+483 NYFDESF

-519 FESAS
+519 FEAAS

-553 IADSIVV
+553 IADSTVV
-560 NDFIAVGHFNRE
+560 NDFIAIGHFNRE

-631 TAAATQLNMSI
+631 TSAATQLDMSI
-642 KEAELM
+642 EEAEIM
-648 LKKAIDEYLKEEMTD
+648 LKKAIKEYLEE
-663 DEGNSNWRYK
+663 EVR
-673 KNR
+673 KNEDNIN

>member
-6 KFLTKENYTFLIA
+6 RYFTKENYIFILILPL
-19 IPALASLVLFFYE
+19 IISIILFFYE
-32 KILGTIGFIL
+32 KIFATIGLIL
-42 CLVLY
+42 VVLLY
-47 FYIKKIDEDRTDFF
+47 FYIKKIDDNNEDFF
-61 QEYVDE
+61 QAYIDE
-67 MDYSFDEIT
+67 LDYSFDEIT

-83 PFPIVILEDGKV
+83 PFPIVILEDGKT

-102 FKGLFEA
+102 FKELFEA
-109 KNLIGKNINNFIAD
+109 KNLIGKSVNNFITD
-123 FSDID
+123 FSQID
-128 FEENTS
+128 F
-134 RSKKV
+134 SKQSTDPITV
-139 NIYDK
+139 DIYDK
-144 TYEFYY
+144 VYEFYY
-150 STIDRDKYDEKLTF
+150 STIKREKFDDELTF
-164 IYGIDNSQDERVK
+164 VYGIDNTSDENIK
-177 KIFKDRRLVVLSM
+177 KIFKDRRLVVLTM
-190 YIDNYDDLRQSTKA
+190 YIDNFDDLRQSTKA
-204 SFRSSLTGEIDRIIM
+204 SDRSSLTGEIDRIIM
-219 NYFEKYGAIVRKYE
+219 NYFEKYGAMVRKYE
-233 NDRYMVMVHYTD
+233 NDRYMVMIHYDD
-245 YQKIYENKFQILDL
+245 YKKIYDSKFKILDL
-259 VREVDRGN
+259 VREVKKGN
-267 SIQPTLSIGVGLA
+267 SIQPTLSVGVGLS
-280 GKNPL
+280 GSKPI
-285 DVYEDS
+285 DIYEES

-309 EGETYEYLGGKSK
+309 EGDNYEYFGGKSK
-322 ATEKTSKV
+322 ATEKISKV

-337 ALKRMIQSSS
+337 ALKRMVETSS
-347 KVFVMGHNNPDMDA
+347 KVFVMGHNNPDMDS

-366 GIYEV
+366 GIYEGI
-371 VKKSQKDCYFLLNE
+371 KSIGKECYFVLNE

-397 VENLEGFR
+397 VEDLEGFR
-405 EDVISEIKALELMDQ
+405 ENVVTEIKALELMDQ
-420 SSLVIVTDN
+420 GSLVIVTDN
-429 HRKNSTEAPSLL
+429 HRKNSTEAPSLV
-441 DKTDQIVVIDHHRR
+441 DRTEQIVIIDHHRR

-483 YYYDESF
+483 NYFDESF

-519 FESAS
+519 FEAAS

-553 IADSIVV
+553 IADSTVV
-560 NDFIAVGHFNRE
+560 NDFIAIGHFNRE

-631 TAAATQLNMSI
+631 TSAATQLDMSI
-642 KEAELM
+642 EEAEIM
-648 LKKAIDEYLKEEMTD
+648 LKKAIKEYLEEEVEENED
-663 DEGNSNWRYK
+663 NIN
-673 KNR
+673 

>member
-6 KFLTKENYTFLIA
+6 RYFTKENYIFILILPL
-19 IPALASLVLFFYE
+19 IISIILFFYE
-32 KILGTIGFIL
+32 KIFATIGLIL
-42 CLVLY
+42 VVLLY
-47 FYIKKIDEDRTDFF
+47 FYIKKIDDNNENFF
-61 QEYVDE
+61 QAYIDE
-67 MDYSFDEIT
+67 LDYSFDEIT

-83 PFPIVILEDGKV
+83 PFPIVILEDGKT

-102 FKGLFEA
+102 FKELFEA
-109 KNLIGKNINNFIAD
+109 KNLIGKSVNNFITD
-123 FSDID
+123 FSQID
-128 FEENTS
+128 F
-134 RSKKV
+134 SKQSTDPITV
-139 NIYDK
+139 DIYDK
-144 TYEFYY
+144 VYEFYY
-150 STIDRDKYDEKLTF
+150 STIKREKFDDELTF
-164 IYGIDNSQDERVK
+164 VYGIDNTSDENIK
-177 KIFKDRRLVVLSM
+177 KIFKDRRLVVLTM
-190 YIDNYDDLRQSTKA
+190 YIDNFDDLRQSTKA
-204 SFRSSLTGEIDRIIM
+204 SDRSSLTGEIDRIIM
-219 NYFEKYGAIVRKYE
+219 NYFEKFGAMVRKYE
-233 NDRYMVMVHYTD
+233 NDRYMVMIHYDD
-245 YQKIYENKFQILDL
+245 YKKIYDSKFKILDL
-259 VREVDRGN
+259 VREVKKGN
-267 SIQPTLSIGVGLA
+267 SIQPTLSVGVGLS
-280 GKNPL
+280 GSKPI
-285 DVYEDS
+285 DIYEES

-309 EGETYEYLGGKSK
+309 EGDNYEYFGGKSK
-322 ATEKTSKV
+322 ATEKISKV

-337 ALKRMIQSSS
+337 ALKRMVETSS
-347 KVFVMGHNNPDMDA
+347 KVFVMGHNNPDMDS

-366 GIYEV
+366 GIYEGI
-371 VKKSQKDCYFLLNE
+371 KSIGKECYFVLNE

-397 VENLEGFR
+397 VEDLEGFR
-405 EDVISEIKALELMDQ
+405 ENVVTEIKALELMDQ
-420 SSLVIVTDN
+420 GSLVIVTDN
-429 HRKNSTEAPSLL
+429 HRKNSTEAPSLI
-441 DKTDQIVVIDHHRR
+441 DRTEQIVIIDHHRR

-483 YYYDESF
+483 NYFDESF

-519 FESAS
+519 FEAAS

-553 IADSIVV
+553 IADSTVV
-560 NDFIAVGHFNRE
+560 NVFIAIGHFNRE

-631 TAAATQLNMSI
+631 TSAATQLDMSI
-642 KEAELM
+642 EEAEIM
-648 LKKAIDEYLKEEMTD
+648 LKKAIKEYLEE
-663 DEGNSNWRYK
+663 EVE
-673 KNR
+673 KNEDNIN

>member
-6 KFLTKENYTFLIA
+6 RYFTKENYIFILILPL
-19 IPALASLVLFFYE
+19 IISIILFFYE
-32 KILGTIGFIL
+32 KIFATIGLIL
-42 CLVLY
+42 VVLLY
-47 FYIKKIDEDRTDFF
+47 FYIKKIDDNNEDFF
-61 QEYVDE
+61 QAYIDE
-67 MDYSFDEIT
+67 LDYSFDEIT

-83 PFPIVILEDGKV
+83 PFPIVILEDGKT

-102 FKGLFEA
+102 FKELFEA
-109 KNLIGKNINNFIAD
+109 KNLIGKSVNNFITD
-123 FSDID
+123 FSQID
-128 FEENTS
+128 F
-134 RSKKV
+134 SKQSTDPITV
-139 NIYDK
+139 DIYDK
-144 TYEFYY
+144 VYEFYY
-150 STIDRDKYDEKLTF
+150 STIKREKFDDELTF
-164 IYGIDNSQDERVK
+164 VYGIDNTSDENIK
-177 KIFKDRRLVVLSM
+177 KIFKDRRLVVLTM
-190 YIDNYDDLRQSTKA
+190 YIDNFDDLRQSTKA
-204 SFRSSLTGEIDRIIM
+204 SDRSSLTGEIDRIIM
-219 NYFEKYGAIVRKYE
+219 NYFEKFGAMVRKYE
-233 NDRYMVMVHYTD
+233 NDRYMVMIHYDD
-245 YQKIYENKFQILDL
+245 YKKIYDSKFKILDL
-259 VREVDRGN
+259 VREVKKGN
-267 SIQPTLSIGVGLA
+267 SIQPTLSVGVGLS
-280 GKNPL
+280 GSKPI
-285 DVYEDS
+285 DVYEES

-309 EGETYEYLGGKSK
+309 EGDNYEYFGGKSK
-322 ATEKTSKV
+322 ATEKISKV

-337 ALKRMIQSSS
+337 ALKRMVETSS
-347 KVFVMGHNNPDMDA
+347 KVFVMGHNNPDMDS

-366 GIYEV
+366 GIYEGI
-371 VKKSQKDCYFLLNE
+371 KSIGKECYFVLNE

-397 VENLEGFR
+397 VEDLEGFR
-405 EDVISEIKALELMDQ
+405 ENVVTEIKALELMDQ
-420 SSLVIVTDN
+420 GSLVIVTDN
-429 HRKNSTEAPSLL
+429 HRKNSTEAPSLI
-441 DKTDQIVVIDHHRR
+441 DRTEQIVIIDHHRR

-483 YYYDESF
+483 NYFDESF

-519 FESAS
+519 FEAAS

-553 IADSIVV
+553 IADSTVV
-560 NDFIAVGHFNRE
+560 NDFIAIGHFNRE

-631 TAAATQLNMSI
+631 TSAATQLDMSI
-642 KEAELM
+642 EEAEIM
-648 LKKAIDEYLKEEMTD
+648 LKKAIKEYLEE
-663 DEGNSNWRYK
+663 EVE
-673 KNR
+673 KNEDNIN

>member
-6 KFLTKENYTFLIA
+6 RYFTKENYIFILILPL
-19 IPALASLVLFFYE
+19 IISIILFFYE
-32 KILGTIGFIL
+32 KIFATIGLIL
-42 CLVLY
+42 VVLLY
-47 FYIKKIDEDRTDFF
+47 FYIKKIDDNNEDFF
-61 QEYVDE
+61 QAYIDE
-67 MDYSFDEIT
+67 LDYSFDEIT

-83 PFPIVILEDGKV
+83 PFPIVILEDGKT

-102 FKGLFEA
+102 FKELFEA
-109 KNLIGKNINNFIAD
+109 KNLIGKSVNNFITD
-123 FSDID
+123 FSQID
-128 FEENTS
+128 F
-134 RSKKV
+134 SKQSTDPITV
-139 NIYDK
+139 DIYDK
-144 TYEFYY
+144 VYEFYY
-150 STIDRDKYDEKLTF
+150 STIKREKFDDELTF
-164 IYGIDNSQDERVK
+164 IYGIDNTSDENIK
-177 KIFKDRRLVVLSM
+177 KIFKDRRLVVLTM
-190 YIDNYDDLRQSTKA
+190 YIDNFDDLRQSTKA
-204 SFRSSLTGEIDRIIM
+204 SDRSSLTGEIDRIIM
-219 NYFEKYGAIVRKYE
+219 NYFEKFGAMVRKYE
-233 NDRYMVMVHYTD
+233 NDRYMVMIHYDD
-245 YQKIYENKFQILDL
+245 YKKIYDSKFKILDL
-259 VREVDRGN
+259 VREVKKGN
-267 SIQPTLSIGVGLA
+267 SIQPTLSVGVGLS
-280 GKNPL
+280 GSKPI
-285 DVYEDS
+285 DIYEES

-309 EGETYEYLGGKSK
+309 EGDNYEYFGGKSK
-322 ATEKTSKV
+322 ATEKISKV

-337 ALKRMIQSSS
+337 ALKRMVETSS
-347 KVFVMGHNNPDMDA
+347 KVFVMGHNNPDMDS

-366 GIYEV
+366 GIYEGI
-371 VKKSQKDCYFLLNE
+371 KSIGKECYFVLNE

-397 VENLEGFR
+397 VEDLEGFR
-405 EDVISEIKALELMDQ
+405 ENVVTEIKALELMDQ
-420 SSLVIVTDN
+420 GSLVIVTDN
-429 HRKNSTEAPSLL
+429 HRKNSTEAPSLI
-441 DKTDQIVVIDHHRR
+441 DKTEQIVIIDHHRR

-483 YYYDESF
+483 NYFDESF

-519 FESAS
+519 FEAAS

-553 IADSIVV
+553 IADSTVV
-560 NDFIAVGHFNRE
+560 NDFIAIGHFNRE

-631 TAAATQLNMSI
+631 TSAATQLDMSI
-642 KEAELM
+642 EEAEVM
-648 LKKAIDEYLKEEMTD
+648 LKKAIKEYLEE
-663 DEGNSNWRYK
+663 EVE
-673 KNR
+673 KNEDNIN

>member
-6 KFLTKENYTFLIA
+6 RYFTKENYIFILILPL
-19 IPALASLVLFFYE
+19 IISIILFFYE
-32 KILGTIGFIL
+32 KIFATIGLIL
-42 CLVLY
+42 VVLLY
-47 FYIKKIDEDRTDFF
+47 FYIKKIDDNNEDFF
-61 QEYVDE
+61 QAYIDE
-67 MDYSFDEIT
+67 LDYSFDEIT

-83 PFPIVILEDGKV
+83 PFPIVILEDGKT

-102 FKGLFEA
+102 FKELFEA
-109 KNLIGKNINNFIAD
+109 KNLIGKSVNNFITD
-123 FSDID
+123 FSQID
-128 FEENTS
+128 F
-134 RSKKV
+134 SKQSTDPITV
-139 NIYDK
+139 DIYDK
-144 TYEFYY
+144 VYEFYY
-150 STIDRDKYDEKLTF
+150 STIKREKFDDELTF
-164 IYGIDNSQDERVK
+164 VYGIDNTSDENIK
-177 KIFKDRRLVVLSM
+177 KIFKDRRLVVLTM
-190 YIDNYDDLRQSTKA
+190 YIDNFDDLRQSTKA
-204 SFRSSLTGEIDRIIM
+204 SDRSSLTGEIDRIIM
-219 NYFEKYGAIVRKYE
+219 NYFEKYGAMVRKYE
-233 NDRYMVMVHYTD
+233 NDRYMVMIHYDD
-245 YQKIYENKFQILDL
+245 YKKIYDSKFKILDL
-259 VREVDRGN
+259 VRDVKKGN
-267 SIQPTLSIGVGLA
+267 SIQPTLSVGVGLS
-280 GKNPL
+280 GSKPI
-285 DVYEDS
+285 DIYEES

-309 EGETYEYLGGKSK
+309 EGDNYEYFGGKSK
-322 ATEKTSKV
+322 ATEKISKV

-337 ALKRMIQSSS
+337 ALKRMVETSS
-347 KVFVMGHNNPDMDA
+347 KVFVMGHNNPDMDS

-366 GIYEV
+366 GIYEGI
-371 VKKSQKDCYFLLNE
+371 KSIGKECYFVLNE

-397 VENLEGFR
+397 VEDLEGFR
-405 EDVISEIKALELMDQ
+405 ENVVTEIKALELMDQ
-420 SSLVIVTDN
+420 GSLVIVTDN
-429 HRKNSTEAPSLL
+429 HRKNSTEAPSLIER
-441 DKTDQIVVIDHHRR
+441 TEQIVIIDHHRR

-483 YYYDESF
+483 NYFDESF

-519 FESAS
+519 FEAAS

-553 IADSIVV
+553 IADSTVV
-560 NDFIAVGHFNRE
+560 NDFIAIGHFNRE

-631 TAAATQLNMSI
+631 TSAATQLDMSI
-642 KEAELM
+642 EEAEIM
-648 LKKAIDEYLKEEMTD
+648 LKKAIKEYLEE
-663 DEGNSNWRYK
+663 EVE
-673 KNR
+673 KNEDNIN

>member
-6 KFLTKENYTFLIA
+6 KYFTKENYLFIL
-19 IPALASLVLFFYE
+19 ALPLVISIILFFYE
-32 KILGTIGFIL
+32 KIFATIGIIL
-42 CLVLY
+42 VVVLY
-47 FYIKKIDEDRTDFF
+47 FYIRKIDEHNEDFF
-61 QEYVDE
+61 QSYIDE

-76 KNVVFQM
+76 KNIVFQM
-83 PFPIVILEDGKV
+83 PFPIVILEEGKI

-102 FKGLFEA
+102 FKELFEA
-109 KNLIGKNINNFIAD
+109 KNLIGKSINSFVSDFNEID
-123 FSDID
+123 FSKESDKAI
-128 FEENTS
+128 T
-134 RSKKV
+134 V

-144 TYEFYY
+144 TFEFYY
-150 STIDRDKYDEKLTF
+150 STIKREKYGKELTF
-164 IYGIDNSQDERVK
+164 VYGIDNTSDENIK

-204 SFRSSLTGEIDRIIM
+204 SDRSSLTGEIDRIIM
-219 NYFEKYGAIVRKYE
+219 NYFEKYGAMVRKYE
-233 NDRYMVMVHYTD
+233 NDRYMVMIHYDD
-245 YQKIYENKFQILDL
+245 YVKIYESKFKILDL
-259 VREVDRGN
+259 VREVKKGN
-267 SIQPTLSIGVGLA
+267 SIEPTLSVGVGLS
-280 GKNPL
+280 GSKPI
-285 DVYEDS
+285 DIYEES
-291 RISIDIALSRGGD
+291 RVSIDIALSRGGD

-309 EGETYEYLGGKSK
+309 EGDNYEYFGGKSK
-322 ATEKTSKV
+322 ATEKISKV

-337 ALKRMIQSSS
+337 ALKRMVENSS
-347 KVFVMGHNNPDMDA
+347 KVFVMGHNNPDMDS

-366 GIYEV
+366 GIYEGI
-371 VKKSQKDCYFLLNE
+371 KSIGKDCYFVLNG

-397 VENLEGFR
+397 IEDLEGFR
-405 EDVISEIKALELMDQ
+405 ENIVTEIRALELMDQ
-420 SSLVIVTDN
+420 GSLVIVTDN
-429 HRKNSTEAPSLL
+429 HRKNSTEAPSIL
-441 DKTDQIVVIDHHRR
+441 DKTDQIVIIDHHRR

-483 YYYDESF
+483 NYFDESF

-519 FESAS
+519 FEAAS

-538 MFKDDFEIVKYKSEV
+538 MFKDDFQIVKYKSEV
-553 IADSIVV
+553 IADSTVV
-560 NDFIAVGHFNRE
+560 NNFIAIGHFNRE

-590 KGVKASFVLTR
+590 KGVRASFVLTK
-601 SNDKI
+601 SNDRI

-631 TAAATQLNMSI
+631 TSAATQLDMSI
-642 KEAELM
+642 DEAEVM
-648 LKKAIDEYLKEEMTD
+648 LKKAIKEYLEEEVEDYEDNT
-663 DEGNSNWRYK
+663 N
-673 KNR
+673 

>member
-6 KFLTKENYTFLIA
+6 KYFTKENYLFIL
-19 IPALASLVLFFYE
+19 ALPLVISIILFFYE
-32 KILGTIGFIL
+32 KIFATIGLIL
-42 CLVLY
+42 VVVLY
-47 FYIKKIDEDRTDFF
+47 FYIRKIDEHNEDFF
-61 QEYVDE
+61 QSYIDE

-76 KNVVFQM
+76 KNIVFQM
-83 PFPIVILEDGKV
+83 PFPIVILEEGKI

-102 FKGLFEA
+102 FKELFKA
-109 KNLIGKNINNFIAD
+109 KNLIGKSINSFVSDFNEID
-123 FSDID
+123 FSKESDKAI
-128 FEENTS
+128 T
-134 RSKKV
+134 V

-144 TYEFYY
+144 TFEFYY
-150 STIDRDKYDEKLTF
+150 STIKREKYSKELTF
-164 IYGIDNSQDERVK
+164 VYGIDNTSDENIK

-204 SFRSSLTGEIDRIIM
+204 SDRSSLTGEIDRIIM
-219 NYFEKYGAIVRKYE
+219 NYFEKYGAMVRKYE
-233 NDRYMVMVHYTD
+233 NDRYMVMIHYDD
-245 YQKIYENKFQILDL
+245 YVKIYESKFKILDL
-259 VREVDRGN
+259 VREVKKGN
-267 SIQPTLSIGVGLA
+267 SIEPTLSVGVGLS
-280 GKNPL
+280 GSKPI
-285 DVYEDS
+285 DIYEES
-291 RISIDIALSRGGD
+291 RVSIDIALSRGGD

-309 EGETYEYLGGKSK
+309 EGDNYEYYGGKSK
-322 ATEKTSKV
+322 ATEKISKV

-337 ALKRMIQSSS
+337 ALKRMVENSS
-347 KVFVMGHNNPDMDA
+347 KVFVMGHNNPDMDS

-366 GIYEV
+366 GIYEGI
-371 VKKSQKDCYFLLNE
+371 KSIGKDCYFVLNG
-385 VNKPIENIYNRT
+385 VNKPIENIYNKT
-397 VENLEGFR
+397 IEDLEGFR
-405 EDVISEIKALELMDQ
+405 ENIVTEIRALELMDQ
-420 SSLVIVTDN
+420 GSLVIVTDN
-429 HRKNSTEAPSLL
+429 HRKNSTEAPSIL
-441 DKTDQIVVIDHHRR
+441 DKTDQIVIIDHHRR

-483 YYYDESF
+483 NYFDESF

-519 FESAS
+519 FEAAS

-538 MFKDDFEIVKYKSEV
+538 MFKDDFQIVKYKSEV
-553 IADSIVV
+553 IADSTVV
-560 NDFIAVGHFNRE
+560 NDFIAIGHFNRE

-590 KGVKASFVLTR
+590 KGVRASFVLTK
-601 SNDKI
+601 SNDRI

-631 TAAATQLNMSI
+631 TSAATQLDMSI
-642 KEAELM
+642 EEAEEM
-648 LKKAIDEYLKEEMTD
+648 LKKAIKEYLEEELEDYEDNT
-663 DEGNSNWRYK
+663 N
-673 KNR
+673 

>member
-6 KFLTKENYTFLIA
+6 RYFTKENYIFILILPL
-19 IPALASLVLFFYE
+19 IISIILFFYE
-32 KILGTIGFIL
+32 KIFATIGLIL
-42 CLVLY
+42 VVLLY
-47 FYIKKIDEDRTDFF
+47 FYIKKIDDNNEDFF
-61 QEYVDE
+61 QAYIDE
-67 MDYSFDEIT
+67 LDYSFDEIT

-83 PFPIVILEDGKV
+83 PFPIVILEDGKT

-102 FKGLFEA
+102 FKELFEA
-109 KNLIGKNINNFIAD
+109 KNLIGKSVNNFITD
-123 FSDID
+123 FSQID
-128 FEENTS
+128 F
-134 RSKKV
+134 SKESTDPITV
-139 NIYDK
+139 DIYDK
-144 TYEFYY
+144 VYEFYY
-150 STIDRDKYDEKLTF
+150 STIKREKFDDELTF
-164 IYGIDNSQDERVK
+164 IYGIDNTSDENIK
-177 KIFKDRRLVVLSM
+177 KIFKDRRLVVLTM
-190 YIDNYDDLRQSTKA
+190 YIDNFDDLRQSTKA
-204 SFRSSLTGEIDRIIM
+204 SDRSSLTGEIDRIIM
-219 NYFEKYGAIVRKYE
+219 NYFEKFGAMVRKYE
-233 NDRYMVMVHYTD
+233 NDRYMVMIHYDD
-245 YQKIYENKFQILDL
+245 YKKIYDSKFKILDL
-259 VREVDRGN
+259 VREVKKGN
-267 SIQPTLSIGVGLA
+267 SIQPTLSVGVGLS
-280 GKNPL
+280 GSKPI
-285 DVYEDS
+285 DIYEES

-309 EGETYEYLGGKSK
+309 EGDNYEYFGGKSK
-322 ATEKTSKV
+322 ATEKISKV

-337 ALKRMIQSSS
+337 ALKRMVETSS
-347 KVFVMGHNNPDMDA
+347 KVFVMGHNNPDMDS

-366 GIYEV
+366 GIYEGI
-371 VKKSQKDCYFLLNE
+371 KSIGKECYFVLNE

-397 VENLEGFR
+397 VEDLEGFR
-405 EDVISEIKALELMDQ
+405 ENVVTEIKALELMDQ
-420 SSLVIVTDN
+420 GSLVIVTDN
-429 HRKNSTEAPSLL
+429 HRKNSTEAPSLI
-441 DKTDQIVVIDHHRR
+441 DRTEQIVIIDHHRR

-483 YYYDESF
+483 NYFDESF

-519 FESAS
+519 FEAAS

-553 IADSIVV
+553 IADSTVV
-560 NDFIAVGHFNRE
+560 NDFIAIGHFNRE

-631 TAAATQLNMSI
+631 TSAATQLDMSI
-642 KEAELM
+642 EEAEII
-648 LKKAIDEYLKEEMTD
+648 LKKAIKEYLEE
-663 DEGNSNWRYK
+663 EVE
-673 KNR
+673 KNEDNIN

>member
-6 KFLTKENYTFLIA
+6 RYFTKENYIFILILPL
-19 IPALASLVLFFYE
+19 IISIILFFYE
-32 KILGTIGFIL
+32 KIFATIGLIL
-42 CLVLY
+42 VVLLY
-47 FYIKKIDEDRTDFF
+47 FYIKKIDDNNEDFF
-61 QEYVDE
+61 QAYIDE
-67 MDYSFDEIT
+67 LDYSFDEIT

-83 PFPIVILEDGKV
+83 PFPIVILEDGKT

-102 FKGLFEA
+102 FKELFEA
-109 KNLIGKNINNFIAD
+109 KNLIGKSVNNFITD
-123 FSDID
+123 FSQID
-128 FEENTS
+128 F
-134 RSKKV
+134 SKQSTDPITV
-139 NIYDK
+139 DIYDK
-144 TYEFYY
+144 VYEFYY
-150 STIDRDKYDEKLTF
+150 STIKREKFDDELTF
-164 IYGIDNSQDERVK
+164 VYGIDNTSDENIK
-177 KIFKDRRLVVLSM
+177 KIFKDRRLVVLTM
-190 YIDNYDDLRQSTKA
+190 YIDNFDDLRQSTKA
-204 SFRSSLTGEIDRIIM
+204 SDRSSLTGEIDRIIM
-219 NYFEKYGAIVRKYE
+219 NYFEKYGAMVRKYE
-233 NDRYMVMVHYTD
+233 NDRYMVMIHYED
-245 YQKIYENKFQILDL
+245 YKKIYDSKFKILDL
-259 VREVDRGN
+259 VREVKKGN
-267 SIQPTLSIGVGLA
+267 SIQPTLSVGVGLS
-280 GKNPL
+280 GSKPI
-285 DVYEDS
+285 DIYEES

-309 EGETYEYLGGKSK
+309 EGDNYEYFGGKSK
-322 ATEKTSKV
+322 ATEKISKV

-337 ALKRMIQSSS
+337 ALKRMVETSS
-347 KVFVMGHNNPDMDA
+347 KVFVMGHNNPDMDS

-366 GIYEV
+366 GIYEGI
-371 VKKSQKDCYFLLNE
+371 KSIGKECYFVLNE

-397 VENLEGFR
+397 VEDLEGFR
-405 EDVISEIKALELMDQ
+405 ENVVTEIKALELMDQ
-420 SSLVIVTDN
+420 GSLVIVTDN
-429 HRKNSTEAPSLL
+429 HRKNSTEAPSLI
-441 DKTDQIVVIDHHRR
+441 DKTEQIVIIDHHRR

-483 YYYDESF
+483 NYFDESF

-519 FESAS
+519 FEAAS

-553 IADSIVV
+553 IADSTVV
-560 NDFIAVGHFNRE
+560 NDFIAIGHFNRE

-631 TAAATQLNMSI
+631 TSAATQLDMSI
-642 KEAELM
+642 EEAEIM
-648 LKKAIDEYLKEEMTD
+648 LKKAIKEYLEE
-663 DEGNSNWRYK
+663 EVE
-673 KNR
+673 KNEDNIN

>member
-6 KFLTKENYTFLIA
+6 KYFTKENYLFIL
-19 IPALASLVLFFYE
+19 ALPLVISIILFFYE
-32 KILGTIGFIL
+32 KIFATIGIIL
-42 CLVLY
+42 VVVLY
-47 FYIKKIDEDRTDFF
+47 FYIRKIDEHNEDFF
-61 QEYVDE
+61 QSYIDE

-76 KNVVFQM
+76 KNIVFQM
-83 PFPIVILEDGKV
+83 PFPIVILEEGKI

-102 FKGLFEA
+102 FKELFEA
-109 KNLIGKNINNFIAD
+109 KNLIGKSINSFVSDFNEID
-123 FSDID
+123 FSKESDKAI
-128 FEENTS
+128 T
-134 RSKKV
+134 V

-144 TYEFYY
+144 TFEFYY
-150 STIDRDKYDEKLTF
+150 STIKREKYGKELTF
-164 IYGIDNSQDERVK
+164 VYGIDNTSDENIK

-204 SFRSSLTGEIDRIIM
+204 SDRSSLTGEIDRIIM
-219 NYFEKYGAIVRKYE
+219 NYFEKYGAMVRKYE
-233 NDRYMVMVHYTD
+233 NDRYMVMIHYDD
-245 YQKIYENKFQILDL
+245 YVKIYESKFKILDL
-259 VREVDRGN
+259 VREVKKGN
-267 SIQPTLSIGVGLA
+267 SIEPTLSVGVGLS
-280 GKNPL
+280 GSKPI
-285 DVYEDS
+285 DIYEES
-291 RISIDIALSRGGD
+291 RVSIDIALSRGGD

-309 EGETYEYLGGKSK
+309 EGDNYEYYGGKSK
-322 ATEKTSKV
+322 ATEKISKV

-337 ALKRMIQSSS
+337 ALKRMVENSS
-347 KVFVMGHNNPDMDA
+347 KVFVMGHNNPDMDS

-366 GIYEV
+366 GIYEGI
-371 VKKSQKDCYFLLNE
+371 KSIGKDCYFVLNG

-397 VENLEGFR
+397 IEDLEGFR
-405 EDVISEIKALELMDQ
+405 ENIVTEIRALELMDQ
-420 SSLVIVTDN
+420 GSLVIVTDN
-429 HRKNSTEAPSLL
+429 HRKNSTEAPSIL
-441 DKTDQIVVIDHHRR
+441 DKTDQIVIIDHHRR

-483 YYYDESF
+483 NYFDESF

-519 FESAS
+519 FEAAS

-538 MFKDDFEIVKYKSEV
+538 MFKDDFQIVKYKSEV
-553 IADSIVV
+553 IADSTVV
-560 NDFIAVGHFNRE
+560 NDFIAIGHFNRE

-590 KGVKASFVLTR
+590 KGVRASFVLTK
-601 SNDKI
+601 SNDRI

-631 TAAATQLNMSI
+631 TSAATQLDMSI
-642 KEAELM
+642 DEAEVM
-648 LKKAIDEYLKEEMTD
+648 LKKAIKEYLEEEIEDYEDNT
-663 DEGNSNWRYK
+663 N
-673 KNR
+673 